1 MRKNTR
7 RNIRRQIKRA
17 VTATTAMAFVTVS
30 ATSPLIN
37 VPFITYAQENI
48 AVQSSVVVTNENEL
62 RQALNAGNK
71 DITIN
76 GSITIAE
83 ATDSTPFMIPEGV
96 TLTGSNSNSGLTL
109 RGALQLAGDNV
120 TFKDMQLHFIST
132 NALGSVIHREIFL
145 AGHSLTLD
153 NVDTFVEGGAGSGL
167 GGFGGTEK
175 ELLPTIYAGGYKN
188 TIVGQNAELTILNAI
203 DNTKIQDIYMSHEQD
218 DEKTSYNG
226 NVKMTFDAKTTVV
239 DTIYTENNT
248 KADIFVKGMA
258 NGVASC
264 KIQNIYGNENTT
276 LTLQKCSADMTIDN
290 VENIILDNEADLSL
304 LSGAIKNIEL
314 KNNSTLNITKY
325 SDSDFVE
332 ITGDFIGSNSTDE
345 SNLQENTYLVT
356 DNTKQLIIDG
366 DILGKTDVVIGNK
379 QFPKEFEEGYT
390 YITASGTSNKDNFV
404 AGKTGW
410 DLKYSTKDN
419 AEASWEAVKET
430 GTQPEP
436 EEMTVSRVEI
446 KSAPKKVYLKSIIQP
461 DDYESQ
467 TPDITLSFYINCY
480 DNKGNIIEYDDIADD
495 IIDNVIVIKTDYWE
509 SKDESDLQE
518 KNWGAPIRLETQE
531 NYENRYFLVANNQ
544 AVAGKYTFL
553 FIPNGY
559 ENELKTVSDIKDLK
573 DSILAEWT
581 IEFTDTEIVD
591 EKMETPNV
599 SIDYSNEILT
609 GFDTTG
615 KYTINGKNVSV
626 SQDGTVELDT
636 AYFGQTLNIVRK
648 AVEEHY
654 IDSDVQSIV
663 IPNRIQAP
671 QVEGTDASSTGEDDG
686 VINGVSTAM
695 EYKMV
700 SENNWHDCTSDTI
713 ENLAPAVY
721 QVRLKADNNNFAS
734 DITTVTISREEVKTF
749 HVVIENGTGTN
760 EYKVGDKV
768 TIVAKEALEG
778 MAFDKWVSNV
788 EFEYTDDTNA
798 SSSTAVFIM
807 PESDIEL
814 TATYKDISAPTG
826 QITISTNK
834 WNDFCNKITFGIFFK
849 ETQKINIT
857 AQDIGLG
864 IDKIYYYI
872 SEEPKSIEDIK
883 NLKDTEWTEYKEEFS
898 INPDKSCVVYAKITD
913 KGGNEKYL
921 SSDGLVFDATSP
933 AITGVK
939 NNEIYKESVEITV
952 IDDNLDYVE
961 IDGKIVGHENGSY
974 KVDYV
979 AGSHI
984 IKAVDKAGNM
994 TQLTIN
1000 MVKEEPTTQ
1009 PTQET
1014 TKETET
1020 TTKEPETTTKQTE
1033 TTTKE
1038 TESTTKQTESTTKQ
1052 TESTTKET
1060 ESTTKQT
1067 ETTTKQTETTTK
1079 ATQSTT
1085 KATQP
1090 TTKATESTTKAT
1102 QSTTKATESTTK
1114 QTEQTTKQTE
1124 STTKQTE
1131 STTKQTEST
1140 TKQTES
1146 TTKQTESTTKQ
1157 TESTTKATESTTKA
1171 TEPTTKATEST
1182 TKATEPTTKAT
1193 QPTTKATESTTKATQ
1208 PTTKA
1213 TESTTKATQQTTKAT
1228 ESTTKATQPT
1238 TKATEST
1245 TKATQPTTKATE
1257 STTKATQ
1264 PTTKATESTTKATQ
1278 PTTKATEST
1287 TKATEP
1293 ITETTVEPTQAE
1305 KLEISDDGN
1314 WYYTVDGVT
1323 DYNYNGLAENEYG
1336 WWKVA
1341 NGEIDFS
1348 YNGLADNKYGWWKIT
1363 NGTVDFNANGL
1374 ILDEATD
1381 TWWYFNEGAI
1391 DFNYTG
1397 LALNEHGW
1405 WKVSNGKVDLSFNG
1419 LELNEYGWWKV
1430 SNGII
1435 DLSYNGIS
1443 SNEYGTWK
1451 VTNGTVD
1458 LTANGLIFDSE
1469 TDKWW
1474 YFNGGAI
1481 DFNYTGLALNEYD
1494 WWKITNGT
1502 VDLSYTGLA
1511 LNEYGWWKVTNGV
1524 IDLSYNGI
1532 APNEY
1537 GTWKVTNGTVDFTAN
1552 GLIFD
1557 SETDKWWYFN
1567 GGAIDFSYTGLAL
1580 NEYNWWKISNGT
1592 IDFNYS
1598 GLADNQYGTWNVVNG
1613 QVVLE

>member
-1 MRKNTR
+1 MRKNTK

-17 VTATTAMAFVTVS
+17 VTATTTMAFITVS
-30 ATSPLIN
+30 ATSPLLN
-37 VPFITYAQENI
+37 VPFVTYAQENI
-48 AVQSSVVVTNENEL
+48 AVQNSVVVTSESEL

-71 DITIN
+71 NITIN

-83 ATDSTPFMIPEGV
+83 ATDATPFMIPEGV
-96 TLTGSNSNSGLTL
+96 NLTGSDSNSGLTL

-153 NVDTFVEGGAGSGL
+153 NVDTYVKGGAGAGL

-188 TIVGQNAELTILNAI
+188 TTVGQNAELTILNAI
-203 DNTKIQDIYMSHEQD
+203 ENTKVQDIYMSHEQD

-226 NVKMTFDAKTTVV
+226 NIKMTFDAKTTVV
-239 DTIYTENNT
+239 DTIHTENNS
-248 KADIFVKGMA
+248 KADILIKGVI
-258 NGVASC
+258 NSVASC

-276 LTLQKCSADMTIDN
+276 LTLQKCSADMSINN
-290 VENIILDNEADLSL
+290 VENIILGNEADLSL

-314 KNNSTLNITKY
+314 KNNSTLNITQY

-332 ITGDFIGSNSTDE
+332 ITGDFIVSNSTDE

-356 DNTKQLIIDG
+356 DNNKQLIIAG
-366 DILGKTDVVIGNK
+366 DVLGKTNVVIEEK
-379 QFPKEFEEGYT
+379 HPSKDFKEDYT
-390 YITASGTSNKDNFV
+390 YITVAGTSKEDNFV

-410 DLKYSTKDN
+410 DLKYSIKDN
-419 AEASWEAVKET
+419 GEASWEAVKET

-436 EEMTVSRVEI
+436 EETTVGRIEI
-446 KSAPKKVYLKSIIQP
+446 KSAPKKVYVKSIIQT

-467 TPDITLSFYINCY
+467 TPDITSSFYIDCY
-480 DNKGNIIEYDDIADD
+480 DNKGNIIEYDNIADD

-509 SKDESDLQE
+509 SKDKSDLDE
-518 KNWGAPIRLETQE
+518 KKWGAPIWLETQE
-531 NYENRYFLVANNQ
+531 NYENRYFLVANNE

-559 ENELKTVSDIKDLK
+559 DVGNIETVGDIKKLDG
-573 DSILAEWT
+573 ILAEWT

-591 EKMETPNV
+591 EKMETPNI

-615 KYTINGKNVSV
+615 KYTINDKDVFV
-626 SQDGTVELDT
+626 SQDGTVQLDT
-636 AYFGQTLNIVRK
+636 TYFGQTLNIVRK

-654 IDSDVQSIV
+654 IDSEAQSIV
-663 IPNRIQAP
+663 IPTRRQAP
-671 QVEGTDASSTGEDDG
+671 QVEGNDASSTGEDDG

-700 SENNWHDCTSDTI
+700 SETDWHDCTSDIITD
-713 ENLAPAVY
+713 LAPAVY

-734 DITTVTISREEVKTF
+734 DITTVTINREEVKTF
-749 HVVIENGTGTN
+749 HVVIGNGTGTN
-760 EYKVGDKV
+760 DYKVGDKV
-768 TIVAKEALEG
+768 TIVAKEALQG

-798 SSSTAVFIM
+798 NSSTAVFIM
-807 PESDIEL
+807 PQSDVEL

-857 AQDIGLG
+857 AEDIGLG
-864 IDKIYYYI
+864 VDKIYYYI
-872 SEEPKSIEDIK
+872 SQEPKSMEDIK
-883 NLKDTEWTEYKEEFS
+883 SLNDLEWTEYKEEFS
-898 INPDKSCVVYAKITD
+898 IKPDKSCVVYAKITD

-933 AITGVK
+933 TITGVK
-939 NNEIYKESVEITV
+939 NNESYKESVEITV
-952 IDDNLDYVE
+952 TDDNLDYLE
-961 IDGKIVGHENGSY
+961 IDGKIVGYENGNY
-974 KVDYV
+974 KVDYI

-1000 MVKEEPTTQ
+1000 MVKEEPTTEEVIIK
-1009 PTQET
+1009 PEET
-1014 TKETET
+1014 TTEEVTTKPEETTPEEVTTKPEET
-1020 TTKEPETTTKQTE
+1020 TTKEVTTKPEE

-1038 TESTTKQTESTTKQ
+1038 VTTKPAETTKP
-1052 TESTTKET
+1052 TEATTKVT
-1060 ESTTKQT
+1060 QATTKPTEATTKVTQATTKPTEAITKVTQATTKPTEATTKVTQAITKPTEATTKVTQAITKPTEATTKVTQATTKPTEATTKVTEATT
-1067 ETTTKQTETTTK
+1067 ETIQ
-1079 ATQSTT
+1079 
-1085 KATQP
+1085 
-1090 TTKATESTTKAT
+1090 
-1102 QSTTKATESTTK
+1102 
-1114 QTEQTTKQTE
+1114 
-1124 STTKQTE
+1124 
-1131 STTKQTEST
+1131 
-1140 TKQTES
+1140 
-1146 TTKQTESTTKQ
+1146 
-1157 TESTTKATESTTKA
+1157 
-1171 TEPTTKATEST
+1171 
-1182 TKATEPTTKAT
+1182 
-1193 QPTTKATESTTKATQ
+1193 
-1208 PTTKA
+1208 
-1213 TESTTKATQQTTKAT
+1213 
-1228 ESTTKATQPT
+1228 
-1238 TKATEST
+1238 
-1245 TKATQPTTKATE
+1245 
-1257 STTKATQ
+1257 
-1264 PTTKATESTTKATQ
+1264 
-1278 PTTKATEST
+1278 
-1287 TKATEP
+1287 
-1293 ITETTVEPTQAE
+1293 EPTQAE
-1305 KLEISDDGN
+1305 KLEISADGN

-1336 WWKVA
+1336 WWKVS

-1374 ILDEATD
+1374 ILDETTA
-1381 TWWYFNEGAI
+1381 TWWYFNGGAI

-1397 LALNEHGW
+1397 LAENEYGW
-1405 WKVSNGKVDLSFNG
+1405 WKVSNGKVDLSFDG
-1419 LELNEYGWWKV
+1419 LALNEYGWWKI
-1430 SNGII
+1430 SNGVI

-1451 VTNGTVD
+1451 VISGTVD
-1458 LTANGLIFDSE
+1458 LTANGLIFDDI

-1474 YFNGGAI
+1474 YFNQGAI
-1481 DFNYTGLALNEYD
+1481 DFNYTGLALNEYN
-1494 WWKITNGT
+1494 WWKISNGT
-1502 VDLSYTGLA
+1502 LDLSYTGLA

-1524 IDLSYNGI
+1524 IDLNYNGI
-1532 APNEY
+1532 ASNQY
-1537 GTWKVTNGTVDFTAN
+1537 GTWKVTSGTVDFTAN

-1557 SETDKWWYFN
+1557 SESDKWWYFN

-1598 GLADNQYGTWNVVNG
+1598 GLANNQYGTWNVVNG
-1613 QVVLE
+1613 QVVL

>member
-1 MRKNTR
+1 MRKNTK

-17 VTATTAMAFVTVS
+17 VTATTTMAFITVS
-30 ATSPLIN
+30 ATSPLLN
-37 VPFITYAQENI
+37 VPFVTYAQENI
-48 AVQSSVVVTNENEL
+48 AVQNSVVVTSESEL

-71 DITIN
+71 NITIN

-83 ATDSTPFMIPEGV
+83 ATDATPFMIPEGV
-96 TLTGSNSNSGLTL
+96 NLTGSDSNSGLTL

-153 NVDTFVEGGAGSGL
+153 NVDTYVKGGAGAGL

-188 TIVGQNAELTILNAI
+188 TTVGQNAELTILNAI
-203 DNTKIQDIYMSHEQD
+203 ENTKVQDIYMSHEQD

-226 NVKMTFDAKTTVV
+226 NIKMTFDAKTTVV
-239 DTIYTENNT
+239 DTIHTENNS
-248 KADIFVKGMA
+248 KADILIKGVI
-258 NGVASC
+258 NSVASC

-276 LTLQKCSADMTIDN
+276 LTLQKCSADMSINN
-290 VENIILDNEADLSL
+290 VENIILGNEADLSL

-314 KNNSTLNITKY
+314 KNNSTLNITQY

-332 ITGDFIGSNSTDE
+332 ITGDFIVSNSTDE

-356 DNTKQLIIDG
+356 DNNKQLIIAG
-366 DILGKTDVVIGNK
+366 DVLGKTNVVIEEK
-379 QFPKEFEEGYT
+379 HPSKDFKEDYT
-390 YITASGTSNKDNFV
+390 YITVAGTSKEDNFV

-410 DLKYSTKDN
+410 DLKYSIKDN
-419 AEASWEAVKET
+419 GEASWEAVKET

-436 EEMTVSRVEI
+436 EETTVGRIEI
-446 KSAPKKVYLKSIIQP
+446 KSAPKNVYVKSIIQT

-467 TPDITLSFYINCY
+467 TPDITSSFYIDCY
-480 DNKGNIIEYDDIADD
+480 DNKGNIIEYDNIADD

-509 SKDESDLQE
+509 SKDKSDLDE
-518 KNWGAPIRLETQE
+518 KKWGAPIWLETQE
-531 NYENRYFLVANNQ
+531 NYENRYFLVANNE

-559 ENELKTVSDIKDLK
+559 DVGNIETVGDIKKLDG
-573 DSILAEWT
+573 ILAEWT

-591 EKMETPNV
+591 EKMETPNI

-609 GFDTTG
+609 DFDTTG
-615 KYTINGKNVSV
+615 KYTINDKDVFV
-626 SQDGTVELDT
+626 SQDGTVQLDT
-636 AYFGQTLNIVRK
+636 TYFGQTLNIVRK

-654 IDSDVQSIV
+654 IDSEAQSIV
-663 IPNRIQAP
+663 IPTRRQAP
-671 QVEGTDASSTGEDDG
+671 QVEGNDASSTGEDDG

-700 SENNWHDCTSDTI
+700 SETDWHDCTSDIITD
-713 ENLAPAVY
+713 LAPAVY

-734 DITTVTISREEVKTF
+734 DITTVTINREEVKTF
-749 HVVIENGTGTN
+749 HVVIGNGTGTN
-760 EYKVGDKV
+760 DYKVGDKV
-768 TIVAKEALEG
+768 TIVAKEALQG

-798 SSSTAVFIM
+798 NSSTAVFIM
-807 PESDIEL
+807 PQSDVEL

-857 AQDIGLG
+857 AEDIGLG
-864 IDKIYYYI
+864 VDKIYYYI
-872 SEEPKSIEDIK
+872 SQEPKSMEDIK
-883 NLKDTEWTEYKEEFS
+883 SLNDLEWTEYKEEFS
-898 INPDKSCVVYAKITD
+898 IKPDKSCVVYAKITD

-933 AITGVK
+933 TITGVK
-939 NNEIYKESVEITV
+939 NNESYKESVEITI
-952 IDDNLDYVE
+952 IDDNLDYLE
-961 IDGKIVGHENGSY
+961 IDGKIVGYENGNY
-974 KVDYV
+974 KVDYI

-1000 MVKEEPTTQ
+1000 MVKEEPTTE
-1009 PTQET
+1009 PTTEEVITKPEET
-1014 TKETET
+1014 TTEEVTTKPEEPTPEEVTTKPEEPTPEEVTTKPEET
-1020 TTKEPETTTKQTE
+1020 TTKEVTTKPEE

-1038 TESTTKQTESTTKQ
+1038 VTTKPE
-1052 TESTTKET
+1052 
-1060 ESTTKQT
+1060 
-1067 ETTTKQTETTTK
+1067 ETTTKEVTTKPAETTKPTEATTKVTQAITKPTEATTKVTQVTTKPTEATTKVTQATTKPTEATTKVTEATTETI
-1079 ATQSTT
+1079 Q
-1085 KATQP
+1085 
-1090 TTKATESTTKAT
+1090 
-1102 QSTTKATESTTK
+1102 
-1114 QTEQTTKQTE
+1114 
-1124 STTKQTE
+1124 
-1131 STTKQTEST
+1131 
-1140 TKQTES
+1140 
-1146 TTKQTESTTKQ
+1146 
-1157 TESTTKATESTTKA
+1157 
-1171 TEPTTKATEST
+1171 
-1182 TKATEPTTKAT
+1182 
-1193 QPTTKATESTTKATQ
+1193 
-1208 PTTKA
+1208 
-1213 TESTTKATQQTTKAT
+1213 
-1228 ESTTKATQPT
+1228 
-1238 TKATEST
+1238 
-1245 TKATQPTTKATE
+1245 
-1257 STTKATQ
+1257 
-1264 PTTKATESTTKATQ
+1264 
-1278 PTTKATEST
+1278 
-1287 TKATEP
+1287 
-1293 ITETTVEPTQAE
+1293 EPTQAE
-1305 KLEISDDGN
+1305 KLEISADGN

-1336 WWKVA
+1336 WWKVS

-1374 ILDEATD
+1374 ILDETTA
-1381 TWWYFNEGAI
+1381 TWWYFNGGAI

-1397 LALNEHGW
+1397 LAENEYGW
-1405 WKVSNGKVDLSFNG
+1405 WKVSNGKVDLSFDG
-1419 LELNEYGWWKV
+1419 LALNEYGWWKI
-1430 SNGII
+1430 SNGVI

-1451 VTNGTVD
+1451 VISGTVD
-1458 LTANGLIFDSE
+1458 LTANGLIFDDI

-1474 YFNGGAI
+1474 YFNQGAI
-1481 DFNYTGLALNEYD
+1481 DFNYTGLALNEYN
-1494 WWKITNGT
+1494 WWKISNGT
-1502 VDLSYTGLA
+1502 LDLSYTGLA

-1524 IDLSYNGI
+1524 IDLNYNGI
-1532 APNEY
+1532 ASNQY
-1537 GTWKVTNGTVDFTAN
+1537 GTWKVTSGTVDFTAN

-1557 SETDKWWYFN
+1557 SESDKWWYFN

-1598 GLADNQYGTWNVVNG
+1598 GLANNQYGTWNVVNG
-1613 QVVLE
+1613 QVVL

>member
-1 MRKNTR
+1 MRKNTK

-17 VTATTAMAFVTVS
+17 VTATTTMAFITVS
-30 ATSPLIN
+30 ATSPLLN
-37 VPFITYAQENI
+37 VPFVTYAQENI
-48 AVQSSVVVTNENEL
+48 AVQNSVVVTSESEL

-71 DITIN
+71 NITIN

-83 ATDSTPFMIPEGV
+83 ATDATPFMIPEGV
-96 TLTGSNSNSGLTL
+96 NLTGSDSNSGLTL

-153 NVDTFVEGGAGSGL
+153 NVDTYVEGGAGAGL

-188 TIVGQNAELTILNAI
+188 TTVGQNAELTILNAI
-203 DNTKIQDIYMSHEQD
+203 ENTKVQDIYMSHEQD

-226 NVKMTFDAKTTVV
+226 NIKMTFDAKTTVV
-239 DTIYTENNT
+239 DTIHTENNS
-248 KADIFVKGMA
+248 KADILIKGVT
-258 NGVASC
+258 NSVSSC

-276 LTLQKCSADMTIDN
+276 LTLQKCSADMSINN
-290 VENIILDNEADLSL
+290 VENIILGNEADLSL

-314 KNNSTLNITKY
+314 KNNSTLNITQY

-332 ITGDFIGSNSTDE
+332 ITGDFIVSNSTDE

-356 DNTKQLIIDG
+356 DNNKQLIIAG
-366 DILGKTDVVIGNK
+366 DVLGKTNVVIEEK
-379 QFPKEFEEGYT
+379 HPSKDFKEDYT
-390 YITASGTSNKDNFV
+390 YITVAGTSKEDNFV

-410 DLKYSTKDN
+410 DLKYSIKDN
-419 AEASWEAVKET
+419 GEASWEAVKET

-436 EEMTVSRVEI
+436 EETTVGRIEI
-446 KSAPKKVYLKSIIQP
+446 KSAPKNVYVKSIIQT

-467 TPDITLSFYINCY
+467 TPDITSSFYIDCY
-480 DNKGNIIEYDDIADD
+480 DNKGNIIEYDNIADD

-509 SKDESDLQE
+509 SKDKSDLDE
-518 KNWGAPIRLETQE
+518 KKWGAPIWLETQE
-531 NYENRYFLVANNQ
+531 NYENRYFLVANNE

-559 ENELKTVSDIKDLK
+559 DVGNIETVGDIKKLDG
-573 DSILAEWT
+573 ILAEWT

-591 EKMETPNV
+591 EKMETPNI

-609 GFDTTG
+609 DFDTTG
-615 KYTINGKNVSV
+615 KYTINDKDVFV
-626 SQDGTVELDT
+626 SQDGTVQLDT
-636 AYFGQTLNIVRK
+636 TYFGQTLNIVRK

-654 IDSDVQSIV
+654 IDSEAQSIV
-663 IPNRIQAP
+663 IPTRRQAP
-671 QVEGTDASSTGEDDG
+671 QVEGNDASSTGEDDG

-700 SENNWHDCTSDTI
+700 SKTDWHDCTSDIITD
-713 ENLAPAVY
+713 LAPAVY

-734 DITTVTISREEVKTF
+734 DITTVTINREEVKTF
-749 HVVIENGTGTN
+749 HVVIGNGTGTN
-760 EYKVGDKV
+760 DYKVGDKV
-768 TIVAKEALEG
+768 TIVAKEALQG

-788 EFEYTDDTNA
+788 EIEYTDDTNA
-798 SSSTAVFIM
+798 NLSTAVFIM
-807 PESDIEL
+807 PESDVEL

-857 AQDIGLG
+857 AEDIGLG
-864 IDKIYYYI
+864 VDKIYYYI
-872 SEEPKSIEDIK
+872 SQEPKSMEDIK
-883 NLKDTEWTEYKEEFS
+883 SLNDLEWTEYKEEFS
-898 INPDKSCVVYAKITD
+898 IKPDKSCVVYAKITD

-933 AITGVK
+933 TITGVK
-939 NNEIYKESVEITV
+939 NNESYKESVEITV
-952 IDDNLDYVE
+952 TDDNLDYLE
-961 IDGKIVGHENGSY
+961 IDGKIVGYENGNY
-974 KVDYV
+974 KVDYI

-1000 MVKEEPTTQ
+1000 MVKEEPTTEEVITK
-1009 PTQET
+1009 PEET
-1014 TKETET
+1014 TTEEVTTKPEETTPEEVTTKPEET
-1020 TTKEPETTTKQTE
+1020 TTKEVTTKPEE

-1038 TESTTKQTESTTKQ
+1038 VTTKPE
-1052 TESTTKET
+1052 
-1060 ESTTKQT
+1060 
-1067 ETTTKQTETTTK
+1067 ETTTKEVTTKPAETTKPTEATTKVTQAITKPTEATTKVTQVTTKPTEATTKVTQATTKPTEATTKVTEATTETI
-1079 ATQSTT
+1079 Q
-1085 KATQP
+1085 
-1090 TTKATESTTKAT
+1090 
-1102 QSTTKATESTTK
+1102 
-1114 QTEQTTKQTE
+1114 
-1124 STTKQTE
+1124 
-1131 STTKQTEST
+1131 
-1140 TKQTES
+1140 
-1146 TTKQTESTTKQ
+1146 
-1157 TESTTKATESTTKA
+1157 
-1171 TEPTTKATEST
+1171 
-1182 TKATEPTTKAT
+1182 
-1193 QPTTKATESTTKATQ
+1193 
-1208 PTTKA
+1208 
-1213 TESTTKATQQTTKAT
+1213 
-1228 ESTTKATQPT
+1228 
-1238 TKATEST
+1238 
-1245 TKATQPTTKATE
+1245 
-1257 STTKATQ
+1257 
-1264 PTTKATESTTKATQ
+1264 
-1278 PTTKATEST
+1278 
-1287 TKATEP
+1287 
-1293 ITETTVEPTQAE
+1293 EPTQAE
-1305 KLEISDDGN
+1305 KLEISADGN

-1336 WWKVA
+1336 WWKVS

-1374 ILDEATD
+1374 ILDETTA
-1381 TWWYFNEGAI
+1381 TWWYFNGGAI

-1397 LALNEHGW
+1397 LAENEYGW
-1405 WKVSNGKVDLSFNG
+1405 WKVSNGKVDLSFDG
-1419 LELNEYGWWKV
+1419 LALNEYGWWKI
-1430 SNGII
+1430 SNGVI

-1451 VTNGTVD
+1451 VISGTVD
-1458 LTANGLIFDSE
+1458 LTANGLIFDDI

-1474 YFNGGAI
+1474 YFNQGAI
-1481 DFNYTGLALNEYD
+1481 DFNYTGLALNEYN
-1494 WWKITNGT
+1494 WWKISNGT
-1502 VDLSYTGLA
+1502 LDLSYTGLA

-1524 IDLSYNGI
+1524 IDLNYNGI
-1532 APNEY
+1532 ASNQY
-1537 GTWKVTNGTVDFTAN
+1537 GTWKVTSGTVDFTAN

-1557 SETDKWWYFN
+1557 SESDKWWYFN

-1598 GLADNQYGTWNVVNG
+1598 GLANNQYGTWNVVNG
-1613 QVVLE
+1613 QVVL

>member
-1 MRKNTR
+1 MRKNTK

-17 VTATTAMAFVTVS
+17 VTATTTMAFITVS
-30 ATSPLIN
+30 ATSPLLN
-37 VPFITYAQENI
+37 VPFVTYAQENI
-48 AVQSSVVVTNENEL
+48 AVQNSVVVTSESEL

-71 DITIN
+71 NITIN

-83 ATDSTPFMIPEGV
+83 ATDATPFMIPEGV
-96 TLTGSNSNSGLTL
+96 NLTGSDSNSGLTL

-153 NVDTFVEGGAGSGL
+153 NVDTYVEGGAGAGL

-188 TIVGQNAELTILNAI
+188 TTVGQNAELTILNAI
-203 DNTKIQDIYMSHEQD
+203 ENTKVQDIYMSHEQD

-226 NVKMTFDAKTTVV
+226 NIKMTFDAKTTVV
-239 DTIYTENNT
+239 DTIHTENNS
-248 KADIFVKGMA
+248 KADILIKGVT
-258 NGVASC
+258 NSVSSC

-276 LTLQKCSADMTIDN
+276 LTLQKCSADMSINN
-290 VENIILDNEADLSL
+290 VENIILGNEADLSL

-314 KNNSTLNITKY
+314 KNNSTLNITQY

-332 ITGDFIGSNSTDE
+332 ITGDFIVSNSTDE

-356 DNTKQLIIDG
+356 DNNKQLIIAG
-366 DILGKTDVVIGNK
+366 DVLGKTNVVIEEK
-379 QFPKEFEEGYT
+379 HPSKDFKEDYT
-390 YITASGTSNKDNFV
+390 YITVAGTSKEDNFV

-410 DLKYSTKDN
+410 DLKYSIKDN
-419 AEASWEAVKET
+419 GEASWEAVKET

-436 EEMTVSRVEI
+436 EETTVGRIEI
-446 KSAPKKVYLKSIIQP
+446 KSAPKNVYVKSIIQT

-467 TPDITLSFYINCY
+467 TPDITSSFYIDCY
-480 DNKGNIIEYDDIADD
+480 DNKGNIIEYDNIADD

-509 SKDESDLQE
+509 SKDKSDLDE
-518 KNWGAPIRLETQE
+518 KKWGAPIWLETQE
-531 NYENRYFLVANNQ
+531 NYENRYFLVANNE

-559 ENELKTVSDIKDLK
+559 DVGNIETVGDIKKLDG
-573 DSILAEWT
+573 ILAEWT

-591 EKMETPNV
+591 EKMETPNI

-609 GFDTTG
+609 DFDTTG
-615 KYTINGKNVSV
+615 KYTINDKDVFV
-626 SQDGTVELDT
+626 SQDGTVQLDT
-636 AYFGQTLNIVRK
+636 TYFGQTLNIVRK

-654 IDSDVQSIV
+654 IDSEAQSIV
-663 IPNRIQAP
+663 IPTRRQAP
-671 QVEGTDASSTGEDDG
+671 QVEGNDASSTGEDDG

-700 SENNWHDCTSDTI
+700 SKTDWHDCTSDIITD
-713 ENLAPAVY
+713 LAPAVY

-734 DITTVTISREEVKTF
+734 DITTVTINREEVKTF
-749 HVVIENGTGTN
+749 HVVIGNGTGTN
-760 EYKVGDKV
+760 DYKVGDKV
-768 TIVAKEALEG
+768 TIVAKEALQG

-788 EFEYTDDTNA
+788 EIEYTDDTNA
-798 SSSTAVFIM
+798 NLSTAVFIM
-807 PESDIEL
+807 PESDVEL

-857 AQDIGLG
+857 AEDIGLG
-864 IDKIYYYI
+864 VDKIYYYI
-872 SEEPKSIEDIK
+872 SQEPKSMEDIK
-883 NLKDTEWTEYKEEFS
+883 SLNDLEWTEYKEEFS
-898 INPDKSCVVYAKITD
+898 IKPDKSCVVYAKITD

-933 AITGVK
+933 TITGVK
-939 NNEIYKESVEITV
+939 NNESYKESVEITV
-952 IDDNLDYVE
+952 TDDNLDYLE
-961 IDGKIVGHENGSY
+961 IDGKIVGYENGNY
-974 KVDYV
+974 KVDYI

-1000 MVKEEPTTQ
+1000 MVKEEPTTEEVITK
-1009 PTQET
+1009 PEET
-1014 TKETET
+1014 TTEEVTTKPEETTPEEVTTKPEET
-1020 TTKEPETTTKQTE
+1020 TTKEVTTKPEE

-1038 TESTTKQTESTTKQ
+1038 VTTKPAETTKP
-1052 TESTTKET
+1052 TEATTKVT
-1060 ESTTKQT
+1060 QATTKPTEATTKVTQATTKPTEAITKVTQATTKPTEATTKVTQAITKPTEATTKVTQATTKPTEATTKVTEATT
-1067 ETTTKQTETTTK
+1067 ETIQ
-1079 ATQSTT
+1079 
-1085 KATQP
+1085 
-1090 TTKATESTTKAT
+1090 
-1102 QSTTKATESTTK
+1102 
-1114 QTEQTTKQTE
+1114 
-1124 STTKQTE
+1124 
-1131 STTKQTEST
+1131 
-1140 TKQTES
+1140 
-1146 TTKQTESTTKQ
+1146 
-1157 TESTTKATESTTKA
+1157 
-1171 TEPTTKATEST
+1171 
-1182 TKATEPTTKAT
+1182 
-1193 QPTTKATESTTKATQ
+1193 
-1208 PTTKA
+1208 
-1213 TESTTKATQQTTKAT
+1213 
-1228 ESTTKATQPT
+1228 
-1238 TKATEST
+1238 
-1245 TKATQPTTKATE
+1245 
-1257 STTKATQ
+1257 
-1264 PTTKATESTTKATQ
+1264 
-1278 PTTKATEST
+1278 
-1287 TKATEP
+1287 
-1293 ITETTVEPTQAE
+1293 EPTQAE
-1305 KLEISDDGN
+1305 KLEISADGN

-1336 WWKVA
+1336 WWKVS

-1374 ILDEATD
+1374 ILDETTA
-1381 TWWYFNEGAI
+1381 TWWYFNGGAI

-1397 LALNEHGW
+1397 LAENEYGW
-1405 WKVSNGKVDLSFNG
+1405 WKVSNGKVDLSFDG
-1419 LELNEYGWWKV
+1419 LALNEYGWWKI
-1430 SNGII
+1430 SNGVI

-1451 VTNGTVD
+1451 VISGTVD
-1458 LTANGLIFDSE
+1458 LTANGLIFDDI

-1474 YFNGGAI
+1474 YFNQGAI
-1481 DFNYTGLALNEYD
+1481 DFNYTGLALNEYN
-1494 WWKITNGT
+1494 WWKISNGT
-1502 VDLSYTGLA
+1502 LDLSYTGLA

-1524 IDLSYNGI
+1524 IDLNYNGI
-1532 APNEY
+1532 ASNQY
-1537 GTWKVTNGTVDFTAN
+1537 GTWKVTSGTVDFTAN

-1557 SETDKWWYFN
+1557 SESDKWWYFN

-1598 GLADNQYGTWNVVNG
+1598 GLANNQYGTWNVVNG
-1613 QVVLE
+1613 QVVL

>member
-1 MRKNTR
+1 MRKNTK

-17 VTATTAMAFVTVS
+17 VTATTTMAFITVS
-30 ATSPLIN
+30 ATSPLLN
-37 VPFITYAQENI
+37 VPFVTYAQENI
-48 AVQSSVVVTNENEL
+48 AVQNSVVVTSESEL

-71 DITIN
+71 NITIN

-83 ATDSTPFMIPEGV
+83 ATDATPFMIPEGV
-96 TLTGSNSNSGLTL
+96 NLTGSDSNSGLTL

-153 NVDTFVEGGAGSGL
+153 NVDTYVKGGAGAGL

-188 TIVGQNAELTILNAI
+188 TTVGQNAELTILNAI
-203 DNTKIQDIYMSHEQD
+203 ENTKVQDIYMSHEQD

-226 NVKMTFDAKTTVV
+226 NIKMTFDAKTTVV
-239 DTIYTENNT
+239 DTIHTENNS
-248 KADIFVKGMA
+248 KADILIKGVT
-258 NGVASC
+258 NSVSSC

-276 LTLQKCSADMTIDN
+276 LTLQKCFADMSINN
-290 VENIILDNEADLSL
+290 VENIILGNEADLSL

-314 KNNSTLNITKY
+314 KNNSTLNITQY

-332 ITGDFIGSNSTDE
+332 ITGDFIVSNSTDE

-356 DNTKQLIIDG
+356 DNNKQLIIAG
-366 DILGKTDVVIGNK
+366 DVLGKTNVVIEEK
-379 QFPKEFEEGYT
+379 HTSKDFKEDYT
-390 YITASGTSNKDNFV
+390 YITVAGTSKEDNFV

-410 DLKYSTKDN
+410 DLKYSIKDN
-419 AEASWEAVKET
+419 GEASWEAVKET

-436 EEMTVSRVEI
+436 EETTVGRIEI
-446 KSAPKKVYLKSIIQP
+446 KSAPKKVYVKSIIQT

-467 TPDITLSFYINCY
+467 TPDITSSFYIDCY
-480 DNKGNIIEYDDIADD
+480 DNKGNIIEYDNIADD

-509 SKDESDLQE
+509 SKDKSDLDE
-518 KNWGAPIRLETQE
+518 KKWGAPIWLETQE
-531 NYENRYFLVANNQ
+531 NYENRYFLVANNE

-559 ENELKTVSDIKDLK
+559 DVGNIETVGDIKKLDG
-573 DSILAEWT
+573 ILAEWT

-615 KYTINGKNVSV
+615 KYTINDKDVFV
-626 SQDGTVELDT
+626 SQDGTVQLDKT
-636 AYFGQTLNIVRK
+636 YFGQTLNIVRK

-654 IDSDVQSIV
+654 IDSEAQSIV
-663 IPNRIQAP
+663 IPTRRQAP
-671 QVEGTDASSTGEDDG
+671 QVEGNDASSTGEDDG
-686 VINGVSTAM
+686 VIKGVSTAM

-700 SENNWHDCTSDTI
+700 SETDWHDCTSDIITD
-713 ENLAPAVY
+713 LAPAVY

-734 DITTVTISREEVKTF
+734 DITTVAINREEVKTF
-749 HVVIENGTGTN
+749 HVVIGNGTGTN
-760 EYKVGDKV
+760 DYKVGDKV
-768 TIVAKEALEG
+768 TIVAKEALQG

-798 SSSTAVFIM
+798 NSSTAVFIM
-807 PESDIEL
+807 PQSDVEL

-857 AQDIGLG
+857 AEDIGLG
-864 IDKIYYYI
+864 VDKIYYYI
-872 SEEPKSIEDIK
+872 SQEPKSMEDIK
-883 NLKDTEWTEYKEEFS
+883 SLNDLEWTEYKEEFS
-898 INPDKSCVVYAKITD
+898 IKPDKSCVVYAKITD

-933 AITGVK
+933 TITGVK
-939 NNEIYKESVEITV
+939 NNESYKESVEITI
-952 IDDNLDYVE
+952 IDDNLDYLE
-961 IDGKIVGHENGSY
+961 IDGKIVGYENGKY
-974 KVDYV
+974 KVDYI

-1000 MVKEEPTTQ
+1000 MVKEEPTTEEVITK
-1009 PTQET
+1009 PEET
-1014 TKETET
+1014 TTEEVTTKPEETTPEEVTTKPEETTTEEVTTKPEET
-1020 TTKEPETTTKQTE
+1020 TTKEVTTKPEETTKPAETTKPTEATTKVTQAITKPTEATTKVTQVTTKPTEATTKVTEATTE
-1033 TTTKE
+1033 TI
-1038 TESTTKQTESTTKQ
+1038 Q
-1052 TESTTKET
+1052 
-1060 ESTTKQT
+1060 
-1067 ETTTKQTETTTK
+1067 
-1079 ATQSTT
+1079 
-1085 KATQP
+1085 
-1090 TTKATESTTKAT
+1090 
-1102 QSTTKATESTTK
+1102 
-1114 QTEQTTKQTE
+1114 
-1124 STTKQTE
+1124 
-1131 STTKQTEST
+1131 
-1140 TKQTES
+1140 
-1146 TTKQTESTTKQ
+1146 
-1157 TESTTKATESTTKA
+1157 
-1171 TEPTTKATEST
+1171 
-1182 TKATEPTTKAT
+1182 
-1193 QPTTKATESTTKATQ
+1193 
-1208 PTTKA
+1208 
-1213 TESTTKATQQTTKAT
+1213 
-1228 ESTTKATQPT
+1228 
-1238 TKATEST
+1238 
-1245 TKATQPTTKATE
+1245 
-1257 STTKATQ
+1257 
-1264 PTTKATESTTKATQ
+1264 
-1278 PTTKATEST
+1278 
-1287 TKATEP
+1287 
-1293 ITETTVEPTQAE
+1293 EPTQAE
-1305 KLEISDDGN
+1305 KLEISADGN

-1336 WWKVA
+1336 WWKVS

-1374 ILDEATD
+1374 ILDETTA
-1381 TWWYFNEGAI
+1381 TWWYFNGGAI

-1397 LALNEHGW
+1397 LAENEYGW
-1405 WKVSNGKVDLSFNG
+1405 WKVSNGKVDLSFDG
-1419 LELNEYGWWKV
+1419 LALNEYGWWKI
-1430 SNGII
+1430 SNGVI

-1451 VTNGTVD
+1451 VISGTVD
-1458 LTANGLIFDSE
+1458 LTANGLIFDDI

-1474 YFNGGAI
+1474 YFNQGAI
-1481 DFNYTGLALNEYD
+1481 DFNYTGLALNEYN
-1494 WWKITNGT
+1494 WWKISNGT
-1502 VDLSYTGLA
+1502 LDLSYTGLA

-1524 IDLSYNGI
+1524 IDLNYNGI
-1532 APNEY
+1532 ASNQY
-1537 GTWKVTNGTVDFTAN
+1537 GTWKVTSGTVDFTAN

-1557 SETDKWWYFN
+1557 SESDKWWYFN

-1598 GLADNQYGTWNVVNG
+1598 GLANNQYGTWNVVNG
-1613 QVVLE
+1613 QVVL

>member
-1 MRKNTR
+1 MRKNTK

-17 VTATTAMAFVTVS
+17 VTATTTMAFITVS
-30 ATSPLIN
+30 ATSPLLN
-37 VPFITYAQENI
+37 VPFVTYAQENI
-48 AVQSSVVVTNENEL
+48 AVQNSVVVTSESEL

-71 DITIN
+71 NITIN

-83 ATDSTPFMIPEGV
+83 ATDATPFMIPEGV
-96 TLTGSNSNSGLTL
+96 NLTGSDSNSGLTL

-153 NVDTFVEGGAGSGL
+153 NVDTYVKGGAGAGL

-188 TIVGQNAELTILNAI
+188 TTVGQNAELTILNAI
-203 DNTKIQDIYMSHEQD
+203 ENTKVQDIYMSHEQD

-226 NVKMTFDAKTTVV
+226 NIKMTFDAKTTVV
-239 DTIYTENNT
+239 DTIHTENNS
-248 KADIFVKGMA
+248 KADILIKGVI
-258 NGVASC
+258 NSVASC

-276 LTLQKCSADMTIDN
+276 LTLQKCSADMSINN
-290 VENIILDNEADLSL
+290 VENIILGNEADLSL

-314 KNNSTLNITKY
+314 KNNSTLNITQY

-332 ITGDFIGSNSTDE
+332 ITGDFIVSNSTDE

-356 DNTKQLIIDG
+356 DNNKQLIIAG
-366 DILGKTDVVIGNK
+366 DVLGKTNVVIEEK
-379 QFPKEFEEGYT
+379 HPSKDFKEDYT
-390 YITASGTSNKDNFV
+390 YITVAGTSKEDNFV

-410 DLKYSTKDN
+410 DLKYSIKDN
-419 AEASWEAVKET
+419 GEASWEAVKET

-436 EEMTVSRVEI
+436 EETTVGRIEI
-446 KSAPKKVYLKSIIQP
+446 KSAPKKVYVKSIIQT

-467 TPDITLSFYINCY
+467 TPDITSSFYIDCY
-480 DNKGNIIEYDDIADD
+480 DNKGNIIEYDNIADD

-509 SKDESDLQE
+509 SKDKSDLDE
-518 KNWGAPIRLETQE
+518 KKWGAPIWLETQE
-531 NYENRYFLVANNQ
+531 NYENRYFLVANNE

-559 ENELKTVSDIKDLK
+559 DVGNIETVGDIKKLDG
-573 DSILAEWT
+573 ILAEWT

-591 EKMETPNV
+591 EKMETPNI

-615 KYTINGKNVSV
+615 KYTINDKDVFV
-626 SQDGTVELDT
+626 SQDGTVQLDT
-636 AYFGQTLNIVRK
+636 TYFGQTLNIVRK

-654 IDSDVQSIV
+654 IDSEAQSIV
-663 IPNRIQAP
+663 IPTRRQAP
-671 QVEGTDASSTGEDDG
+671 QVEGNDASSTGEDDG

-700 SENNWHDCTSDTI
+700 SETDWHDCTSDIITD
-713 ENLAPAVY
+713 LAPAVY

-734 DITTVTISREEVKTF
+734 DITTVTINREEVKTF
-749 HVVIENGTGTN
+749 HVVIGNGTGTN
-760 EYKVGDKV
+760 DYKVGDKV
-768 TIVAKEALEG
+768 TIVAKEALQG

-798 SSSTAVFIM
+798 NSSTAVFIM
-807 PESDIEL
+807 PQSDVEL

-857 AQDIGLG
+857 AEDIGLG
-864 IDKIYYYI
+864 VDKIYYYI
-872 SEEPKSIEDIK
+872 SQEPKSMEDIK
-883 NLKDTEWTEYKEEFS
+883 SLNDLEWTEYKEEFS
-898 INPDKSCVVYAKITD
+898 IKPDKSCVVYAKITD

-933 AITGVK
+933 TITGVK
-939 NNEIYKESVEITV
+939 NNESYKESVEITV
-952 IDDNLDYVE
+952 TDDNLDYLE
-961 IDGKIVGHENGSY
+961 IDGKIVGYENGNY
-974 KVDYV
+974 KVDYI

-1000 MVKEEPTTQ
+1000 MVKEEPTTEEVIIK
-1009 PTQET
+1009 PEET
-1014 TKETET
+1014 TTEEVTTKPEETTPEEVTTKPEET
-1020 TTKEPETTTKQTE
+1020 TTKEVTTKPEETTTKEVTTKPEETTTKEVTTKPAETTKPTEATTKVTQATTKPTEATTKVTQATTKQTE
-1033 TTTKE
+1033 ATTKVTQAITKP
-1038 TESTTKQTESTTKQ
+1038 TEATTKVTQVTTKP
-1052 TESTTKET
+1052 TEATTKVT
-1060 ESTTKQT
+1060 QATTKPTEATTKVTEATT
-1067 ETTTKQTETTTK
+1067 ETIQ
-1079 ATQSTT
+1079 
-1085 KATQP
+1085 
-1090 TTKATESTTKAT
+1090 
-1102 QSTTKATESTTK
+1102 
-1114 QTEQTTKQTE
+1114 
-1124 STTKQTE
+1124 
-1131 STTKQTEST
+1131 
-1140 TKQTES
+1140 
-1146 TTKQTESTTKQ
+1146 
-1157 TESTTKATESTTKA
+1157 
-1171 TEPTTKATEST
+1171 
-1182 TKATEPTTKAT
+1182 
-1193 QPTTKATESTTKATQ
+1193 
-1208 PTTKA
+1208 
-1213 TESTTKATQQTTKAT
+1213 
-1228 ESTTKATQPT
+1228 
-1238 TKATEST
+1238 
-1245 TKATQPTTKATE
+1245 
-1257 STTKATQ
+1257 
-1264 PTTKATESTTKATQ
+1264 
-1278 PTTKATEST
+1278 
-1287 TKATEP
+1287 
-1293 ITETTVEPTQAE
+1293 EPTQAE
-1305 KLEISDDGN
+1305 KLEISADGN

-1336 WWKVA
+1336 WWKVS

-1374 ILDEATD
+1374 ILDETTA
-1381 TWWYFNEGAI
+1381 TWWYFNGGAI

-1397 LALNEHGW
+1397 LAENEYGW
-1405 WKVSNGKVDLSFNG
+1405 WKVSNGKVDLSFDG
-1419 LELNEYGWWKV
+1419 LALNEYGWWKI
-1430 SNGII
+1430 SNGVI

-1451 VTNGTVD
+1451 VISGTVD
-1458 LTANGLIFDSE
+1458 LTANGLIFDDI

-1474 YFNGGAI
+1474 YFNQGAI
-1481 DFNYTGLALNEYD
+1481 DFNYTGLALNEYN
-1494 WWKITNGT
+1494 WWKISNGT
-1502 VDLSYTGLA
+1502 LDLSYTGLA

-1524 IDLSYNGI
+1524 IDLNYNGI
-1532 APNEY
+1532 ASNQY
-1537 GTWKVTNGTVDFTAN
+1537 GTWKVTSGTVDFTAN

-1557 SETDKWWYFN
+1557 SESDKWWYFN

-1598 GLADNQYGTWNVVNG
+1598 GLANNQYGTWNVVNG
-1613 QVVLE
+1613 QVVL

>member
-1 MRKNTR
+1 MRKNTK

-17 VTATTAMAFVTVS
+17 VTATTTMAFITVS
-30 ATSPLIN
+30 ATSPLLN
-37 VPFITYAQENI
+37 VPFVTYAQENI
-48 AVQSSVVVTNENEL
+48 AVQNSVVVTSESEL

-71 DITIN
+71 NITIN

-83 ATDSTPFMIPEGV
+83 ATDATPFMIPEGV
-96 TLTGSNSNSGLTL
+96 NLTGSDSNSGLTL

-153 NVDTFVEGGAGSGL
+153 NVDTYVKGGAGAGL

-188 TIVGQNAELTILNAI
+188 TTVGQNAELTILNAI
-203 DNTKIQDIYMSHEQD
+203 ENTKVQDIYMSHEQD

-226 NVKMTFDAKTTVV
+226 NIKMTFDAKTTVV
-239 DTIYTENNT
+239 DTIHTENNS
-248 KADIFVKGMA
+248 KADILIKGVI
-258 NGVASC
+258 NSVASC

-276 LTLQKCSADMTIDN
+276 LTLQKCSADMSINN
-290 VENIILDNEADLSL
+290 VENIILGNEADLSL

-314 KNNSTLNITKY
+314 KNNSTLNITQY

-332 ITGDFIGSNSTDE
+332 ITGDFIVSNSTDE

-356 DNTKQLIIDG
+356 DNNKQLIIAG
-366 DILGKTDVVIGNK
+366 DVLGKTNVVIEEK
-379 QFPKEFEEGYT
+379 HPSKDFKEDYT
-390 YITASGTSNKDNFV
+390 YITVAGTSKEDNFV

-410 DLKYSTKDN
+410 DLKYSIKDN
-419 AEASWEAVKET
+419 GEASWEAVKET

-436 EEMTVSRVEI
+436 EETTVGRIEI
-446 KSAPKKVYLKSIIQP
+446 KSAPKKVYVKSIIQT

-467 TPDITLSFYINCY
+467 TPDITSSFYIDCY
-480 DNKGNIIEYDDIADD
+480 DNKGNIIEYDNIADD
-495 IIDNVIVIKTDYWE
+495 IIDNVIVIKTDYLE
-509 SKDESDLQE
+509 SKDKSDLDE
-518 KNWGAPIRLETQE
+518 KKWGAPIWLETQE
-531 NYENRYFLVANNQ
+531 NYENRYFLVANNE

-559 ENELKTVSDIKDLK
+559 DVGNIETVGDIKKLDG
-573 DSILAEWT
+573 ILAEWT

-591 EKMETPNV
+591 EKMETPNI

-615 KYTINGKNVSV
+615 KYTINDKDVFV
-626 SQDGTVELDT
+626 SQDGTVQLDT
-636 AYFGQTLNIVRK
+636 TYFGQTLNIVRK

-654 IDSDVQSIV
+654 IDSEAQSIV
-663 IPNRIQAP
+663 IPTRRQAP
-671 QVEGTDASSTGEDDG
+671 QVEGNDASSTGEDDG
-686 VINGVSTAM
+686 VIKGVSTAM

-700 SENNWHDCTSDTI
+700 SETDWHDCTSDIITD
-713 ENLAPAVY
+713 LAPAVY

-734 DITTVTISREEVKTF
+734 DITTVTINREEVKTF
-749 HVVIENGTGTN
+749 HVVIGNGTGTN
-760 EYKVGDKV
+760 DYKVGDKV
-768 TIVAKEALEG
+768 TIVAKEALQG

-798 SSSTAVFIM
+798 NSSTAVFIM
-807 PESDIEL
+807 PQSDVEL

-857 AQDIGLG
+857 AEDIGLG
-864 IDKIYYYI
+864 VDKIYYYI
-872 SEEPKSIEDIK
+872 SQEPKSMEDIK
-883 NLKDTEWTEYKEEFS
+883 SLNDLEWTEYKEEFS
-898 INPDKSCVVYAKITD
+898 IKPDKSCVVYAKITD

-933 AITGVK
+933 TITGVK
-939 NNEIYKESVEITV
+939 NNESYKESVEITV
-952 IDDNLDYVE
+952 TDDNLDYLE
-961 IDGKIVGHENGSY
+961 IDGKIVGYENGNY
-974 KVDYV
+974 KVDYI

-1000 MVKEEPTTQ
+1000 MVKEEPTTEEVITK
-1009 PTQET
+1009 PEET
-1014 TKETET
+1014 TTEEVTTKPEETTPEEVTTKPEET
-1020 TTKEPETTTKQTE
+1020 TTKEVTTKPEE

-1038 TESTTKQTESTTKQ
+1038 VTTKPE
-1052 TESTTKET
+1052 
-1060 ESTTKQT
+1060 
-1067 ETTTKQTETTTK
+1067 ETTTKEVTTKPAETTKPTEATTKVTQAITKPTEATTKVTQVTTKPTEATTKVTQATTKPTEATTKVTEATTETI
-1079 ATQSTT
+1079 Q
-1085 KATQP
+1085 
-1090 TTKATESTTKAT
+1090 
-1102 QSTTKATESTTK
+1102 
-1114 QTEQTTKQTE
+1114 
-1124 STTKQTE
+1124 
-1131 STTKQTEST
+1131 
-1140 TKQTES
+1140 
-1146 TTKQTESTTKQ
+1146 
-1157 TESTTKATESTTKA
+1157 
-1171 TEPTTKATEST
+1171 
-1182 TKATEPTTKAT
+1182 
-1193 QPTTKATESTTKATQ
+1193 
-1208 PTTKA
+1208 
-1213 TESTTKATQQTTKAT
+1213 
-1228 ESTTKATQPT
+1228 
-1238 TKATEST
+1238 
-1245 TKATQPTTKATE
+1245 
-1257 STTKATQ
+1257 
-1264 PTTKATESTTKATQ
+1264 
-1278 PTTKATEST
+1278 
-1287 TKATEP
+1287 
-1293 ITETTVEPTQAE
+1293 EPTQAE
-1305 KLEISDDGN
+1305 KLEILADGN

-1336 WWKVA
+1336 WWKVS

-1374 ILDEATD
+1374 ILDETTA
-1381 TWWYFNEGAI
+1381 TWWYFNGGAI

-1397 LALNEHGW
+1397 LAENEYGW
-1405 WKVSNGKVDLSFNG
+1405 WKVSNGKVDLSFDG
-1419 LELNEYGWWKV
+1419 LALNEYGWWKI
-1430 SNGII
+1430 SNGVI

-1451 VTNGTVD
+1451 VISGTVD
-1458 LTANGLIFDSE
+1458 LTANGLIFDDI

-1474 YFNGGAI
+1474 YFNQGAI
-1481 DFNYTGLALNEYD
+1481 DFNYTGLALNEYN
-1494 WWKITNGT
+1494 WWKISNGT
-1502 VDLSYTGLA
+1502 LDLSYTGLA

-1524 IDLSYNGI
+1524 IDLNYNGI
-1532 APNEY
+1532 ASNQY
-1537 GTWKVTNGTVDFTAN
+1537 GTWKVTSGTVDFTAN

-1557 SETDKWWYFN
+1557 SESDKWWYFN

-1598 GLADNQYGTWNVVNG
+1598 GLANNQYGTWNVVNG
-1613 QVVLE
+1613 QVVL

>member
-1 MRKNTR
+1 MRKNTK

-17 VTATTAMAFVTVS
+17 VTATTTMAFITVS
-30 ATSPLIN
+30 ATSPLLN
-37 VPFITYAQENI
+37 VPFVTYAQENI
-48 AVQSSVVVTNENEL
+48 AVQNSVVVTSESEL

-71 DITIN
+71 NITIN

-83 ATDSTPFMIPEGV
+83 ATDATPFMIPEGV
-96 TLTGSNSNSGLTL
+96 NLTGSDSNSGLTL

-153 NVDTFVEGGAGSGL
+153 NVDTYVKGGAGAGL

-188 TIVGQNAELTILNAI
+188 TTVGQNAELTILNAI
-203 DNTKIQDIYMSHEQD
+203 ENTKVQDIYMSHEQD

-226 NVKMTFDAKTTVV
+226 NIKMTFDAKTTVV
-239 DTIYTENNT
+239 DTIHTENNS
-248 KADIFVKGMA
+248 KADILIKGVT
-258 NGVASC
+258 NSVSSC

-276 LTLQKCSADMTIDN
+276 LTLQKCFADMSINN
-290 VENIILDNEADLSL
+290 VENIILGNEADLSL

-314 KNNSTLNITKY
+314 KNNSTLNITQY

-332 ITGDFIGSNSTDE
+332 ITGDFIVSNSTDE

-356 DNTKQLIIDG
+356 DNNKQLIIAG
-366 DILGKTDVVIGNK
+366 DVLGKTNVVIEEK
-379 QFPKEFEEGYT
+379 HTSKDFKEDYT
-390 YITASGTSNKDNFV
+390 YITVAGTSKEDNFV

-410 DLKYSTKDN
+410 DLKYSIKDN
-419 AEASWEAVKET
+419 GEASWEAVKET

-436 EEMTVSRVEI
+436 EETTVGRIEI
-446 KSAPKKVYLKSIIQP
+446 KSAPKKVYVKSIIQT

-467 TPDITLSFYINCY
+467 TPDITSSFYIDCY
-480 DNKGNIIEYDDIADD
+480 DNKGNIIEYDNIADD

-509 SKDESDLQE
+509 SKDKSDLDE
-518 KNWGAPIRLETQE
+518 KKWGAPIWLETQE
-531 NYENRYFLVANNQ
+531 NYENRYFLVANNE

-559 ENELKTVSDIKDLK
+559 DVGNIETVGDIKKLDG
-573 DSILAEWT
+573 ILAEWT

-615 KYTINGKNVSV
+615 KYTINDKDVFV
-626 SQDGTVELDT
+626 SQDGTVQLDKT
-636 AYFGQTLNIVRK
+636 YFGQTLNIVRK

-654 IDSDVQSIV
+654 IDSEAQSIV
-663 IPNRIQAP
+663 IPTRRQAP
-671 QVEGTDASSTGEDDG
+671 QVEGNDASSTGEDDG
-686 VINGVSTAM
+686 VIKGVSTAM

-700 SENNWHDCTSDTI
+700 SETDWHDCTSDIITD
-713 ENLAPAVY
+713 LAPAVY

-734 DITTVTISREEVKTF
+734 DITTVAINREEVKTF
-749 HVVIENGTGTN
+749 HVVIGNGTGTN
-760 EYKVGDKV
+760 DYKVGDKV
-768 TIVAKEALEG
+768 TIVAKEALQG

-798 SSSTAVFIM
+798 NSSTAVFIM
-807 PESDIEL
+807 PQSDVEL

-857 AQDIGLG
+857 AEDIGLG
-864 IDKIYYYI
+864 VDKIYYYI
-872 SEEPKSIEDIK
+872 SQEPKSMEDIK
-883 NLKDTEWTEYKEEFS
+883 SLNDLEWTEYKEEFS
-898 INPDKSCVVYAKITD
+898 IKPDKSCVVYAKITD

-933 AITGVK
+933 TITGVK
-939 NNEIYKESVEITV
+939 NNESYKESVEITI
-952 IDDNLDYVE
+952 IDDNLDYLE
-961 IDGKIVGHENGSY
+961 IDGKIVGYENGKY
-974 KVDYV
+974 KVDYI

-1000 MVKEEPTTQ
+1000 MVKEEPTTEEVITK
-1009 PTQET
+1009 PEETTTEEVTTKPEETTTEEVTTKPEET
-1014 TKETET
+1014 TKPAETTKPTEATTKVTQATTKPTEATTKVTQAITKPTEATTKVTQVTTKPTEATTKVTQATTKPTEAIIKVTQAITKPTEATTKVTQVTTKPTEATTKVTEATTET
-1020 TTKEPETTTKQTE
+1020 IQ
-1033 TTTKE
+1033 
-1038 TESTTKQTESTTKQ
+1038 
-1052 TESTTKET
+1052 
-1060 ESTTKQT
+1060 
-1067 ETTTKQTETTTK
+1067 
-1079 ATQSTT
+1079 
-1085 KATQP
+1085 
-1090 TTKATESTTKAT
+1090 
-1102 QSTTKATESTTK
+1102 
-1114 QTEQTTKQTE
+1114 
-1124 STTKQTE
+1124 
-1131 STTKQTEST
+1131 
-1140 TKQTES
+1140 
-1146 TTKQTESTTKQ
+1146 
-1157 TESTTKATESTTKA
+1157 
-1171 TEPTTKATEST
+1171 
-1182 TKATEPTTKAT
+1182 
-1193 QPTTKATESTTKATQ
+1193 
-1208 PTTKA
+1208 
-1213 TESTTKATQQTTKAT
+1213 
-1228 ESTTKATQPT
+1228 
-1238 TKATEST
+1238 
-1245 TKATQPTTKATE
+1245 
-1257 STTKATQ
+1257 
-1264 PTTKATESTTKATQ
+1264 
-1278 PTTKATEST
+1278 
-1287 TKATEP
+1287 
-1293 ITETTVEPTQAE
+1293 EPTQAE
-1305 KLEISDDGN
+1305 KLEISADGN
-1314 WYYTVDGVT
+1314 WYYSVDGVT

-1336 WWKVA
+1336 WWKVS

-1374 ILDEATD
+1374 ILDETTA
-1381 TWWYFNEGAI
+1381 TWWYFNGGAI

-1397 LALNEHGW
+1397 LAENEYGW
-1405 WKVSNGKVDLSFNG
+1405 WKVSNGKVDLSFDG
-1419 LELNEYGWWKV
+1419 LALNEYGWWKI
-1430 SNGII
+1430 SNGVI

-1451 VTNGTVD
+1451 VISGTVD
-1458 LTANGLIFDSE
+1458 LTANGLIFDDI

-1474 YFNGGAI
+1474 YFNQGAI
-1481 DFNYTGLALNEYD
+1481 DFNYTGLALNEYN
-1494 WWKITNGT
+1494 WWKISNGT
-1502 VDLSYTGLA
+1502 LDLSYTGLA

-1524 IDLSYNGI
+1524 IDLNYNGI
-1532 APNEY
+1532 ASNQY
-1537 GTWKVTNGTVDFTAN
+1537 GTWKVTSGTVDFTAN

-1557 SETDKWWYFN
+1557 SESDKWWYFN

-1598 GLADNQYGTWNVVNG
+1598 GLANNQYGTWNVVNG
-1613 QVVLE
+1613 QVVL

>member
-1 MRKNTR
+1 MRKNTK

-17 VTATTAMAFVTVS
+17 VTATTTMAFITVS
-30 ATSPLIN
+30 ATSPLLN
-37 VPFITYAQENI
+37 VPFVTYAQENI
-48 AVQSSVVVTNENEL
+48 AVQNSVVVTSESEL

-71 DITIN
+71 NITIN

-83 ATDSTPFMIPEGV
+83 ATDATPFMIPEGV
-96 TLTGSNSNSGLTL
+96 NLTGSDSNSGLTL

-153 NVDTFVEGGAGSGL
+153 NVDTYVKGGAGAGL

-188 TIVGQNAELTILNAI
+188 TTVGQNAELTILNAI
-203 DNTKIQDIYMSHEQD
+203 ENTKVQDIYMSHEQD

-226 NVKMTFDAKTTVV
+226 NIKMTFDAKTTVV
-239 DTIYTENNT
+239 DTIHTENNS
-248 KADIFVKGMA
+248 KADILIKGVT
-258 NGVASC
+258 NSVSSC

-276 LTLQKCSADMTIDN
+276 LTLQKCSADMSINN
-290 VENIILDNEADLSL
+290 VENIILGNEADLSL

-314 KNNSTLNITKY
+314 KNNSTLNITQY

-332 ITGDFIGSNSTDE
+332 ITGDFIVSNSTDE

-356 DNTKQLIIDG
+356 DNNKQLIIAG
-366 DILGKTDVVIGNK
+366 DVLGKTNVVIEEK
-379 QFPKEFEEGYT
+379 HPSKDFKEDYT
-390 YITASGTSNKDNFV
+390 YITVAGTSKEDNFV

-410 DLKYSTKDN
+410 DLKYSIKDN
-419 AEASWEAVKET
+419 GEASWEAVKET

-436 EEMTVSRVEI
+436 EETTVGRIEI
-446 KSAPKKVYLKSIIQP
+446 KSAPKKVYVKSIIQT

-467 TPDITLSFYINCY
+467 TPDITSSFYIDCY
-480 DNKGNIIEYDDIADD
+480 DNKGNIIEYDNIADD

-509 SKDESDLQE
+509 SKDKSDLDE
-518 KNWGAPIRLETQE
+518 KKWGAPIWLETQE
-531 NYENRYFLVANNQ
+531 NYENRYFLVANNE

-559 ENELKTVSDIKDLK
+559 DVGNIETVGDIKKLDG
-573 DSILAEWT
+573 ILAEWT

-591 EKMETPNV
+591 EKMETPNI
-599 SIDYSNEILT
+599 SIYYSNEILT

-615 KYTINGKNVSV
+615 KYTINDKDVFV
-626 SQDGTVELDT
+626 SQDGTVQLDT
-636 AYFGQTLNIVRK
+636 TYFGQTLNIVRK

-654 IDSDVQSIV
+654 IDSEAQSIV
-663 IPNRIQAP
+663 IPTRRQAP
-671 QVEGTDASSTGEDDG
+671 QVEGNDASSTGEDDG
-686 VINGVSTAM
+686 VIKGVSTAI

-700 SENNWHDCTSDTI
+700 SETDWHDCTSDIITD
-713 ENLAPAVY
+713 LAPAVY

-734 DITTVTISREEVKTF
+734 DITTVTINREEVKTF
-749 HVVIENGTGTN
+749 HVVIGNGTGTN
-760 EYKVGDKV
+760 DYKVGDKV
-768 TIVAKEALEG
+768 TIVAKEALQG

-788 EFEYTDDTNA
+788 EIEYTDDTNA
-798 SSSTAVFIM
+798 NSSTAVFIM
-807 PESDIEL
+807 PQSDVEL

-857 AQDIGLG
+857 AEDIGLG
-864 IDKIYYYI
+864 VDKIYYYI
-872 SEEPKSIEDIK
+872 SQEPKSMEDIK
-883 NLKDTEWTEYKEEFS
+883 SLNDLEWTEYKEEFS
-898 INPDKSCVVYAKITD
+898 IKPDKSCVVYAKITD

-933 AITGVK
+933 TITGVK
-939 NNEIYKESVEITV
+939 NNESYKESVEITV
-952 IDDNLDYVE
+952 TDDNLDYLE
-961 IDGKIVGHENGSY
+961 IDGKIVGYENGNY
-974 KVDYV
+974 KVDYI

-1000 MVKEEPTTQ
+1000 MVKEEPTTE
-1009 PTQET
+1009 PTTEEVITKPEET
-1014 TKETET
+1014 TTEEVTTKPEETTLEEVTTKPEETTPEEVTTKLEETTTEEVTTKPEETTTEEVTTKPEET
-1020 TTKEPETTTKQTE
+1020 TTKEVTTKPEETTTEEVTTKPEE
-1033 TTTKE
+1033 TTTE
-1038 TESTTKQTESTTKQ
+1038 EVTTKPEETTKPA
-1052 TESTTKET
+1052 ETTKPT
-1060 ESTTKQT
+1060 EATTKVTQATTKPTEATTKVTEATT
-1067 ETTTKQTETTTK
+1067 ETIQ
-1079 ATQSTT
+1079 
-1085 KATQP
+1085 
-1090 TTKATESTTKAT
+1090 
-1102 QSTTKATESTTK
+1102 
-1114 QTEQTTKQTE
+1114 
-1124 STTKQTE
+1124 
-1131 STTKQTEST
+1131 
-1140 TKQTES
+1140 
-1146 TTKQTESTTKQ
+1146 
-1157 TESTTKATESTTKA
+1157 
-1171 TEPTTKATEST
+1171 
-1182 TKATEPTTKAT
+1182 
-1193 QPTTKATESTTKATQ
+1193 
-1208 PTTKA
+1208 
-1213 TESTTKATQQTTKAT
+1213 
-1228 ESTTKATQPT
+1228 
-1238 TKATEST
+1238 
-1245 TKATQPTTKATE
+1245 
-1257 STTKATQ
+1257 
-1264 PTTKATESTTKATQ
+1264 
-1278 PTTKATEST
+1278 
-1287 TKATEP
+1287 
-1293 ITETTVEPTQAE
+1293 EPTQAE
-1305 KLEISDDGN
+1305 KLEISADGN

-1336 WWKVA
+1336 WWKVS

-1374 ILDEATD
+1374 ILDETTA
-1381 TWWYFNEGAI
+1381 TWWYFNGGAI

-1397 LALNEHGW
+1397 LAENEYGW
-1405 WKVSNGKVDLSFNG
+1405 WKVSNGKVDLSFDG
-1419 LELNEYGWWKV
+1419 LALNEYGWWKI
-1430 SNGII
+1430 SNGVI

-1451 VTNGTVD
+1451 VISGTVD
-1458 LTANGLIFDSE
+1458 LTANGLIFDDI

-1474 YFNGGAI
+1474 YFNQGAI
-1481 DFNYTGLALNEYD
+1481 DFNYTGLALNEYN
-1494 WWKITNGT
+1494 WWKISNGT
-1502 VDLSYTGLA
+1502 LDLSYTGLA

-1524 IDLSYNGI
+1524 IDLNYNGI
-1532 APNEY
+1532 ASNQY
-1537 GTWKVTNGTVDFTAN
+1537 GTWKVTSGTVDFTAN

-1557 SETDKWWYFN
+1557 SESDKWWYFN

-1598 GLADNQYGTWNVVNG
+1598 GLANNQYGTWNVVNG
-1613 QVVLE
+1613 QVVL

>member
-1 MRKNTR
+1 MRKNTK

-17 VTATTAMAFVTVS
+17 VTATTTMAFITVS
-30 ATSPLIN
+30 ATSPLLN
-37 VPFITYAQENI
+37 VPFVTYAQENI
-48 AVQSSVVVTNENEL
+48 AVQNSVVVTSESEL

-71 DITIN
+71 NITIN

-83 ATDSTPFMIPEGV
+83 ATDATPFMIPEGV
-96 TLTGSNSNSGLTL
+96 NLTGSDSNSGLTL

-153 NVDTFVEGGAGSGL
+153 NVDTYVKGGAGAGL

-188 TIVGQNAELTILNAI
+188 TTVGQNAELTILNAI
-203 DNTKIQDIYMSHEQD
+203 ENTKVQDIYMSHEQD

-226 NVKMTFDAKTTVV
+226 NIKMTFDAKTTVV
-239 DTIYTENNT
+239 DTIHTENNS
-248 KADIFVKGMA
+248 KADILIKGVI
-258 NGVASC
+258 NSVASC

-276 LTLQKCSADMTIDN
+276 LTLQKCSADMSINN
-290 VENIILDNEADLSL
+290 VENIILGNEADLSL

-314 KNNSTLNITKY
+314 KNNSTLNITQY

-332 ITGDFIGSNSTDE
+332 ITGDFIVSNSTDE

-356 DNTKQLIIDG
+356 DNNKQLIIAG
-366 DILGKTDVVIGNK
+366 DVLGKTNVVIEEK
-379 QFPKEFEEGYT
+379 HPSKDFKEDYT
-390 YITASGTSNKDNFV
+390 YITVAGTSKEDNFV

-410 DLKYSTKDN
+410 DLKYSIKDN
-419 AEASWEAVKET
+419 GEASWEAVKET

-436 EEMTVSRVEI
+436 EETTVGRIEI
-446 KSAPKKVYLKSIIQP
+446 KSAPKKVYVKSIIQT

-467 TPDITLSFYINCY
+467 TPDITSSFYIDCY
-480 DNKGNIIEYDDIADD
+480 DNKGNIIEYDNIADD

-509 SKDESDLQE
+509 SKDKSDLDE
-518 KNWGAPIRLETQE
+518 KKWGAPIWLETQE
-531 NYENRYFLVANNQ
+531 NYENRYFLVANNE

-559 ENELKTVSDIKDLK
+559 DVGNIETVGDIKKLDG
-573 DSILAEWT
+573 ILAEWT

-591 EKMETPNV
+591 EKMETPNI

-615 KYTINGKNVSV
+615 KYTINDKDVFV
-626 SQDGTVELDT
+626 SQDGTVQLDT
-636 AYFGQTLNIVRK
+636 TYFGQTLNIVRK

-654 IDSDVQSIV
+654 IDSEAQSIV
-663 IPNRIQAP
+663 IPTRRQAP
-671 QVEGTDASSTGEDDG
+671 QVEGNDASSTGEDDG
-686 VINGVSTAM
+686 VIKGVSTAM

-700 SENNWHDCTSDTI
+700 SETDWHDCTSDIITD
-713 ENLAPAVY
+713 LAPAVY

-734 DITTVTISREEVKTF
+734 DITTVTINREEVKTF
-749 HVVIENGTGTN
+749 HVVIGNGTGTN
-760 EYKVGDKV
+760 DYKVGDKV
-768 TIVAKEALEG
+768 TIVAKEALQG

-798 SSSTAVFIM
+798 NSSTAVFIM
-807 PESDIEL
+807 PQSDVEL

-857 AQDIGLG
+857 AEDIGLG
-864 IDKIYYYI
+864 VDKIYYYI
-872 SEEPKSIEDIK
+872 SQEPKSMEDIK
-883 NLKDTEWTEYKEEFS
+883 SLNDLEWTEYKEEFS
-898 INPDKSCVVYAKITD
+898 IKPDKSCVVYAKITD

-933 AITGVK
+933 TITGVK
-939 NNEIYKESVEITV
+939 NNESYKESVEITV
-952 IDDNLDYVE
+952 TDDNLDYLE
-961 IDGKIVGHENGSY
+961 IDGKIVGYENGNY
-974 KVDYV
+974 KVDYI

-1000 MVKEEPTTQ
+1000 MVKEEPTTEEVITK
-1009 PTQET
+1009 PEET
-1014 TKETET
+1014 TTEEVTTKPEETTPEEVTTKPEET
-1020 TTKEPETTTKQTE
+1020 TTKEVTTKPEE

-1038 TESTTKQTESTTKQ
+1038 VTTKPE
-1052 TESTTKET
+1052 
-1060 ESTTKQT
+1060 
-1067 ETTTKQTETTTK
+1067 ETTTKEVTTKPAETTKPTEATTKVTQAITKPTEATTKVTQVTTKPTEATTKVTQATTKPTEATTKVTEATTETI
-1079 ATQSTT
+1079 Q
-1085 KATQP
+1085 
-1090 TTKATESTTKAT
+1090 
-1102 QSTTKATESTTK
+1102 
-1114 QTEQTTKQTE
+1114 
-1124 STTKQTE
+1124 
-1131 STTKQTEST
+1131 
-1140 TKQTES
+1140 
-1146 TTKQTESTTKQ
+1146 
-1157 TESTTKATESTTKA
+1157 
-1171 TEPTTKATEST
+1171 
-1182 TKATEPTTKAT
+1182 
-1193 QPTTKATESTTKATQ
+1193 
-1208 PTTKA
+1208 
-1213 TESTTKATQQTTKAT
+1213 
-1228 ESTTKATQPT
+1228 
-1238 TKATEST
+1238 
-1245 TKATQPTTKATE
+1245 
-1257 STTKATQ
+1257 
-1264 PTTKATESTTKATQ
+1264 
-1278 PTTKATEST
+1278 
-1287 TKATEP
+1287 
-1293 ITETTVEPTQAE
+1293 EPTQAE
-1305 KLEISDDGN
+1305 KLEILADGN

-1336 WWKVA
+1336 WWKVS

-1374 ILDEATD
+1374 ILDETTA
-1381 TWWYFNEGAI
+1381 TWWYFNGGAI

-1397 LALNEHGW
+1397 LAENEYGW
-1405 WKVSNGKVDLSFNG
+1405 WKVSNGKVDLSFDG
-1419 LELNEYGWWKV
+1419 LALNEYGWWKI
-1430 SNGII
+1430 SNGVI

-1451 VTNGTVD
+1451 VISGTVD
-1458 LTANGLIFDSE
+1458 LTANGLIFDDI

-1474 YFNGGAI
+1474 YFNQGAI
-1481 DFNYTGLALNEYD
+1481 DFNYTGLALNEYN
-1494 WWKITNGT
+1494 WWKISNGT
-1502 VDLSYTGLA
+1502 LDLSYTGLA

-1524 IDLSYNGI
+1524 IDLNYNGI
-1532 APNEY
+1532 ASNQY
-1537 GTWKVTNGTVDFTAN
+1537 GTWKVTSGTVDFTAN

-1557 SETDKWWYFN
+1557 SESDKWWYFN

-1598 GLADNQYGTWNVVNG
+1598 GLANNQYGTWNVVNG
-1613 QVVLE
+1613 QVVL

>member
-1 MRKNTR
+1 MRKNTK

-17 VTATTAMAFVTVS
+17 VTATTTMAFITVS
-30 ATSPLIN
+30 ATSPLLN
-37 VPFITYAQENI
+37 VPFVTYAQENI
-48 AVQSSVVVTNENEL
+48 AVQNSVVVTSESEL

-71 DITIN
+71 NITIN

-83 ATDSTPFMIPEGV
+83 ATDATPFMIPEGV
-96 TLTGSNSNSGLTL
+96 NLTGSDSNSGLTL

-153 NVDTFVEGGAGSGL
+153 NVDTYVKGGAGAGL

-188 TIVGQNAELTILNAI
+188 TTVGQNAELTILNAI
-203 DNTKIQDIYMSHEQD
+203 ENTKVQDIYMSHEQD

-226 NVKMTFDAKTTVV
+226 NIKMTFDAKTTVV
-239 DTIYTENNT
+239 DTIHTENNS
-248 KADIFVKGMA
+248 KADILIKGVT
-258 NGVASC
+258 NSVSSC

-276 LTLQKCSADMTIDN
+276 LTLQKCFADMSINN
-290 VENIILDNEADLSL
+290 VENIILGNEADLSL

-314 KNNSTLNITKY
+314 KNNSTLNITQY

-332 ITGDFIGSNSTDE
+332 ITGDFIVSNSTDE

-356 DNTKQLIIDG
+356 DNNKQLIIAG
-366 DILGKTDVVIGNK
+366 DVLGKTNVVIEEK
-379 QFPKEFEEGYT
+379 HTSKDFKEDYT
-390 YITASGTSNKDNFV
+390 YITVAGTSKEDNFV

-410 DLKYSTKDN
+410 DLKYSIKDN
-419 AEASWEAVKET
+419 GEASWEAVKET

-436 EEMTVSRVEI
+436 EETTVGRIEI
-446 KSAPKKVYLKSIIQP
+446 KSAPKKVYVKSIIQT

-467 TPDITLSFYINCY
+467 TPDITSSFYIDCY
-480 DNKGNIIEYDDIADD
+480 DNKGNIIEYDNIADD

-509 SKDESDLQE
+509 SKDKSDLDE
-518 KNWGAPIRLETQE
+518 KKWGAPIWLETQE
-531 NYENRYFLVANNQ
+531 NYENRYFLVANNE

-559 ENELKTVSDIKDLK
+559 DVGNIETVGDIKKLDG
-573 DSILAEWT
+573 ILAEWT

-615 KYTINGKNVSV
+615 KYTINDKDVFV
-626 SQDGTVELDT
+626 SQDGTVQLDKT
-636 AYFGQTLNIVRK
+636 YFGQTLNIVRK

-654 IDSDVQSIV
+654 IDSEAQSIV
-663 IPNRIQAP
+663 IPTRRQAP
-671 QVEGTDASSTGEDDG
+671 QVEGNDASSTGEDDG
-686 VINGVSTAM
+686 VIKGVSTAM

-700 SENNWHDCTSDTI
+700 SETDWHDCTSDIITD
-713 ENLAPAVY
+713 LAPAVY

-734 DITTVTISREEVKTF
+734 DITTVAINREEVKTF
-749 HVVIENGTGTN
+749 HVVIGNGTGTN
-760 EYKVGDKV
+760 DYKVGDKV
-768 TIVAKEALEG
+768 TIVAKEALQG

-798 SSSTAVFIM
+798 NSSTAVFIM
-807 PESDIEL
+807 PQSDVEL

-857 AQDIGLG
+857 AEDIGLG
-864 IDKIYYYI
+864 VDKIYYYI
-872 SEEPKSIEDIK
+872 SQEPKSMEDIK
-883 NLKDTEWTEYKEEFS
+883 SLNDLEWTEYKEEFS
-898 INPDKSCVVYAKITD
+898 IKPDKSCVVYAKITD

-933 AITGVK
+933 TITGVK
-939 NNEIYKESVEITV
+939 NNESYKESVEITI
-952 IDDNLDYVE
+952 IDDNLDYLE
-961 IDGKIVGHENGSY
+961 IDGKIVGYENGKY
-974 KVDYV
+974 KVDYI

-1000 MVKEEPTTQ
+1000 MVKEEPTTEEVITK
-1009 PTQET
+1009 PEET
-1014 TKETET
+1014 TTEEVTTKPEETTPEEVTTKPEETTTEEVTTKPEET
-1020 TTKEPETTTKQTE
+1020 TTKEVTTKPEETTTEEVTTKPEE
-1033 TTTKE
+1033 TTTE
-1038 TESTTKQTESTTKQ
+1038 EVTTKPEETTKPA
-1052 TESTTKET
+1052 ETTKPT
-1060 ESTTKQT
+1060 EATTKVTQAITKPTEATTKVTQVTTKPTEATTKVTEATT
-1067 ETTTKQTETTTK
+1067 ETIQ
-1079 ATQSTT
+1079 
-1085 KATQP
+1085 
-1090 TTKATESTTKAT
+1090 
-1102 QSTTKATESTTK
+1102 
-1114 QTEQTTKQTE
+1114 
-1124 STTKQTE
+1124 
-1131 STTKQTEST
+1131 
-1140 TKQTES
+1140 
-1146 TTKQTESTTKQ
+1146 
-1157 TESTTKATESTTKA
+1157 
-1171 TEPTTKATEST
+1171 
-1182 TKATEPTTKAT
+1182 
-1193 QPTTKATESTTKATQ
+1193 
-1208 PTTKA
+1208 
-1213 TESTTKATQQTTKAT
+1213 
-1228 ESTTKATQPT
+1228 
-1238 TKATEST
+1238 
-1245 TKATQPTTKATE
+1245 
-1257 STTKATQ
+1257 
-1264 PTTKATESTTKATQ
+1264 
-1278 PTTKATEST
+1278 
-1287 TKATEP
+1287 
-1293 ITETTVEPTQAE
+1293 EPTQAE
-1305 KLEISDDGN
+1305 KLEISADGN

-1336 WWKVA
+1336 WWKVS

-1374 ILDEATD
+1374 ILDETTA
-1381 TWWYFNEGAI
+1381 TWWYFNGGAI

-1397 LALNEHGW
+1397 LAENEYGW
-1405 WKVSNGKVDLSFNG
+1405 WKVSNGKVDLSFDG
-1419 LELNEYGWWKV
+1419 LALNEYGWWKI
-1430 SNGII
+1430 SNGVI

-1451 VTNGTVD
+1451 VISGTVD
-1458 LTANGLIFDSE
+1458 LTANGLIFDDI

-1474 YFNGGAI
+1474 YFNQGAI
-1481 DFNYTGLALNEYD
+1481 DFNYTGLALNEYN
-1494 WWKITNGT
+1494 WWKISNGT
-1502 VDLSYTGLA
+1502 LDLSYTGLA

-1524 IDLSYNGI
+1524 IDLNYNGI
-1532 APNEY
+1532 ASNQY
-1537 GTWKVTNGTVDFTAN
+1537 GTWKVTSGTVDFTAN

-1557 SETDKWWYFN
+1557 SESDKWWYFN

-1598 GLADNQYGTWNVVNG
+1598 GLANNQYGTWNVVNG
-1613 QVVLE
+1613 QVVL

>member
-1 MRKNTR
+1 MRKNTK

-17 VTATTAMAFVTVS
+17 VTATTTMAFITVS
-30 ATSPLIN
+30 ATSPLLN
-37 VPFITYAQENI
+37 VPFVTYAQENI
-48 AVQSSVVVTNENEL
+48 AVQNSVVVTSESEL

-71 DITIN
+71 NITIN

-83 ATDSTPFMIPEGV
+83 ATDATPFMIPEGV
-96 TLTGSNSNSGLTL
+96 NLTGSDSNSGLTL

-153 NVDTFVEGGAGSGL
+153 NVDTYVKGGAGAGL

-188 TIVGQNAELTILNAI
+188 TTVGQNAELTILNAI
-203 DNTKIQDIYMSHEQD
+203 ENTKVQDIYMSHEQD

-226 NVKMTFDAKTTVV
+226 NIKMTFDAKTTVV
-239 DTIYTENNT
+239 DTIHTENNS
-248 KADIFVKGMA
+248 KADILIKGVI
-258 NGVASC
+258 NSVASC

-276 LTLQKCSADMTIDN
+276 LTLQKCSADMSINN
-290 VENIILDNEADLSL
+290 VENIILGNEADLSL

-314 KNNSTLNITKY
+314 KNNSTLNITQY

-332 ITGDFIGSNSTDE
+332 ITGDFIVSNSTDE

-356 DNTKQLIIDG
+356 DNNKQLIIAG
-366 DILGKTDVVIGNK
+366 DVLGKTNVVIEEK
-379 QFPKEFEEGYT
+379 HPSKDFKEDYT
-390 YITASGTSNKDNFV
+390 YITVAGTSKEDNFV

-410 DLKYSTKDN
+410 DLKYSIKDN
-419 AEASWEAVKET
+419 GEASWEAVKET

-436 EEMTVSRVEI
+436 EETTVGRIEI
-446 KSAPKKVYLKSIIQP
+446 KSAPKKVYVKSIIQT

-467 TPDITLSFYINCY
+467 TPDITSSFYIDCY
-480 DNKGNIIEYDDIADD
+480 DNKGNIIEYDNIADD

-509 SKDESDLQE
+509 SKDKSDLDE
-518 KNWGAPIRLETQE
+518 KKWGAPIWLETQE
-531 NYENRYFLVANNQ
+531 NYENRYFLVANNE

-559 ENELKTVSDIKDLK
+559 DVGNIETVGDIKKLDG
-573 DSILAEWT
+573 ILAEWT

-591 EKMETPNV
+591 EKMETPNI

-615 KYTINGKNVSV
+615 KYTINDKDVFV
-626 SQDGTVELDT
+626 SQDGTVQLDT
-636 AYFGQTLNIVRK
+636 TYFGQTLNIVRK

-654 IDSDVQSIV
+654 IDSEAQSIV
-663 IPNRIQAP
+663 IPTRRQAP
-671 QVEGTDASSTGEDDG
+671 QVEGNDASSTGEDDG
-686 VINGVSTAM
+686 IIKGVSTAM
-695 EYKMV
+695 KYKMV
-700 SENNWHDCTSDTI
+700 SETDWHDCTSDIITD
-713 ENLAPAVY
+713 LAPAVY

-734 DITTVTISREEVKTF
+734 DITTVTINREEVKTF
-749 HVVIENGTGTN
+749 HVVIGNGTGTN
-760 EYKVGDKV
+760 DYKVGDKV
-768 TIVAKEALEG
+768 TIVAKEALQG

-798 SSSTAVFIM
+798 NSSTAVFIM
-807 PESDIEL
+807 PQSDVEL

-857 AQDIGLG
+857 AEDIGLG
-864 IDKIYYYI
+864 VDKIYYYI
-872 SEEPKSIEDIK
+872 SQEPKSMEDIK
-883 NLKDTEWTEYKEEFS
+883 SLNDLEWTEYKEEFS
-898 INPDKSCVVYAKITD
+898 IKPDKSCVVYAKITD

-933 AITGVK
+933 TITGVK
-939 NNEIYKESVEITV
+939 NNESYKESVEITI
-952 IDDNLDYVE
+952 IDDNLDYLE
-961 IDGKIVGHENGSY
+961 IDGKIVGYENGNY
-974 KVDYV
+974 KVDYI

-1000 MVKEEPTTQ
+1000 MVKEEPTTEEVITK
-1009 PTQET
+1009 PEET
-1014 TKETET
+1014 TTEEVTTKPEETTPEEVTTKPEET
-1020 TTKEPETTTKQTE
+1020 TTKEVTTKPEE

-1038 TESTTKQTESTTKQ
+1038 VTTKPEETTTEEVTTKP
-1052 TESTTKET
+1052 E
-1060 ESTTKQT
+1060 
-1067 ETTTKQTETTTK
+1067 ETTTKEVTTKPEETTTK
-1079 ATQSTT
+1079 EVTT
-1085 KATQP
+1085 KPAE
-1090 TTKATESTTKAT
+1090 TTKPTEATTKVT
-1102 QSTTKATESTTK
+1102 QAITKPTEATTKVTQVTTK
-1114 QTEQTTKQTE
+1114 PTEATTKVTQA
-1124 STTKQTE
+1124 TTKPTE
-1131 STTKQTEST
+1131 ATTKVTE
-1140 TKQTES
+1140 
-1146 TTKQTESTTKQ
+1146 
-1157 TESTTKATESTTKA
+1157 AT
-1171 TEPTTKATEST
+1171 
-1182 TKATEPTTKAT
+1182 
-1193 QPTTKATESTTKATQ
+1193 
-1208 PTTKA
+1208 
-1213 TESTTKATQQTTKAT
+1213 
-1228 ESTTKATQPT
+1228 
-1238 TKATEST
+1238 
-1245 TKATQPTTKATE
+1245 
-1257 STTKATQ
+1257 
-1264 PTTKATESTTKATQ
+1264 
-1278 PTTKATEST
+1278 
-1287 TKATEP
+1287 
-1293 ITETTVEPTQAE
+1293 TETIQEPTQAE
-1305 KLEISDDGN
+1305 KLEISADGN

-1336 WWKVA
+1336 WWKVS

-1374 ILDEATD
+1374 ILDETTA
-1381 TWWYFNEGAI
+1381 TWWYFNGGAI

-1397 LALNEHGW
+1397 LAENEYGW
-1405 WKVSNGKVDLSFNG
+1405 WKVSNGKVDLSFDG
-1419 LELNEYGWWKV
+1419 LALNEYGWWKI
-1430 SNGII
+1430 SNGVI

-1451 VTNGTVD
+1451 VISGTVD
-1458 LTANGLIFDSE
+1458 LTANGLIFDDI

-1474 YFNGGAI
+1474 YFNQGAI
-1481 DFNYTGLALNEYD
+1481 DFNYTGLALNEYN
-1494 WWKITNGT
+1494 WWKISNGT
-1502 VDLSYTGLA
+1502 LDLSYTGLA

-1524 IDLSYNGI
+1524 IDLNYNGI
-1532 APNEY
+1532 ASNQY
-1537 GTWKVTNGTVDFTAN
+1537 GTWKVTSGTVDFTAN

-1557 SETDKWWYFN
+1557 SESDKWWYFN

-1598 GLADNQYGTWNVVNG
+1598 GLANNQYGTWNVVNG
-1613 QVVLE
+1613 QVVL

>member
-1 MRKNTR
+1 MRKNTK

-17 VTATTAMAFVTVS
+17 VTATTTMAFITVS
-30 ATSPLIN
+30 ATSPLLN
-37 VPFITYAQENI
+37 VPFVTYAQENI
-48 AVQSSVVVTNENEL
+48 AVQNSVVVTSESEL

-71 DITIN
+71 NITIN

-83 ATDSTPFMIPEGV
+83 ATDATPFMIPEGV
-96 TLTGSNSNSGLTL
+96 NLTGSDSNSGLTL

-153 NVDTFVEGGAGSGL
+153 NVDTYVKGGAGAGL

-188 TIVGQNAELTILNAI
+188 TTVGQNAELTILNAI
-203 DNTKIQDIYMSHEQD
+203 ENTKVQDIYMSHEQD

-226 NVKMTFDAKTTVV
+226 NIKMTFDAKTTVV
-239 DTIYTENNT
+239 DTIHTENNS
-248 KADIFVKGMA
+248 KADILIKGVT
-258 NGVASC
+258 NSVSSC

-276 LTLQKCSADMTIDN
+276 LTLQKCSADMSINN
-290 VENIILDNEADLSL
+290 VENIILGNEADLSL

-314 KNNSTLNITKY
+314 KNNSTLNITQY

-332 ITGDFIGSNSTDE
+332 ITGDFIVSNSTDE

-356 DNTKQLIIDG
+356 DNNKQLIIAG
-366 DILGKTDVVIGNK
+366 DVLGKTNVVIEEK
-379 QFPKEFEEGYT
+379 HPSKDFKEDYT
-390 YITASGTSNKDNFV
+390 YITVAGTSKEDNFV

-410 DLKYSTKDN
+410 DLKYSIKDN
-419 AEASWEAVKET
+419 GEASWEAVKET

-436 EEMTVSRVEI
+436 EETTVGRIEI
-446 KSAPKKVYLKSIIQP
+446 KSAPKKVYVKSIIQT

-467 TPDITLSFYINCY
+467 TPDITSSFYIDCY
-480 DNKGNIIEYDDIADD
+480 DNKGNIIEYDNIADD

-509 SKDESDLQE
+509 SKDKSDLDE
-518 KNWGAPIRLETQE
+518 KKWGAPIWLETQE
-531 NYENRYFLVANNQ
+531 NYENRYFLVANNE

-559 ENELKTVSDIKDLK
+559 DVGNIETVGDIKKLDG
-573 DSILAEWT
+573 ILAEWT

-591 EKMETPNV
+591 EKMETPNI
-599 SIDYSNEILT
+599 SIYYSNEILT

-615 KYTINGKNVSV
+615 KYTINDKDVFV
-626 SQDGTVELDT
+626 SQDGTVQLDT
-636 AYFGQTLNIVRK
+636 TYFGQTLNIVRK

-654 IDSDVQSIV
+654 IDSEAQSIV
-663 IPNRIQAP
+663 IPTRRQAP
-671 QVEGTDASSTGEDDG
+671 QVEGNDASSTGEDDG
-686 VINGVSTAM
+686 VIKGVSTAI

-700 SENNWHDCTSDTI
+700 SETDWHDCTSDIITD
-713 ENLAPAVY
+713 LAPAVY

-734 DITTVTISREEVKTF
+734 DITTVTINREEVKTF
-749 HVVIENGTGTN
+749 HVVIGNGTGTN
-760 EYKVGDKV
+760 DYKVGDKV
-768 TIVAKEALEG
+768 TIVAKEALQG

-788 EFEYTDDTNA
+788 EIEYTDDTNA
-798 SSSTAVFIM
+798 NSSTAVFIM
-807 PESDIEL
+807 PQSDVEL

-857 AQDIGLG
+857 AEDIGLG
-864 IDKIYYYI
+864 VDKIYYYI
-872 SEEPKSIEDIK
+872 SQEPKSMEDIK
-883 NLKDTEWTEYKEEFS
+883 SLNDLEWTEYKEEFS
-898 INPDKSCVVYAKITD
+898 IKPDKSCVVYAKITD

-933 AITGVK
+933 TITGVK
-939 NNEIYKESVEITV
+939 NNESYKESVEITV
-952 IDDNLDYVE
+952 TDDNLDYLE
-961 IDGKIVGHENGSY
+961 IDGKIVGYENGNY
-974 KVDYV
+974 KVDYI

-1000 MVKEEPTTQ
+1000 MVKEEPTTE
-1009 PTQET
+1009 PTTEEVITKPEETTTEEVTTKPEETTLEEVTTKPEETTPEEVTTKLEETTTEEVTTKPEETTTEEVTTKPEET
-1014 TKETET
+1014 TKPAETTKPTEATTKVTQATTKPTEATTKVTEATTET
-1020 TTKEPETTTKQTE
+1020 IQ
-1033 TTTKE
+1033 
-1038 TESTTKQTESTTKQ
+1038 
-1052 TESTTKET
+1052 
-1060 ESTTKQT
+1060 
-1067 ETTTKQTETTTK
+1067 
-1079 ATQSTT
+1079 
-1085 KATQP
+1085 
-1090 TTKATESTTKAT
+1090 
-1102 QSTTKATESTTK
+1102 
-1114 QTEQTTKQTE
+1114 
-1124 STTKQTE
+1124 
-1131 STTKQTEST
+1131 
-1140 TKQTES
+1140 
-1146 TTKQTESTTKQ
+1146 
-1157 TESTTKATESTTKA
+1157 
-1171 TEPTTKATEST
+1171 
-1182 TKATEPTTKAT
+1182 
-1193 QPTTKATESTTKATQ
+1193 
-1208 PTTKA
+1208 
-1213 TESTTKATQQTTKAT
+1213 
-1228 ESTTKATQPT
+1228 
-1238 TKATEST
+1238 
-1245 TKATQPTTKATE
+1245 
-1257 STTKATQ
+1257 
-1264 PTTKATESTTKATQ
+1264 
-1278 PTTKATEST
+1278 
-1287 TKATEP
+1287 
-1293 ITETTVEPTQAE
+1293 EPTQAE
-1305 KLEISDDGN
+1305 KLEISADGN

-1336 WWKVA
+1336 WWKVS

-1374 ILDEATD
+1374 ILDETTA
-1381 TWWYFNEGAI
+1381 TWWYFNGGAI

-1397 LALNEHGW
+1397 LAENEYGW
-1405 WKVSNGKVDLSFNG
+1405 WKVSNGKVDLSFDG
-1419 LELNEYGWWKV
+1419 LALNEYGWWKI
-1430 SNGII
+1430 SNGVI

-1451 VTNGTVD
+1451 VISGTVD
-1458 LTANGLIFDSE
+1458 LTANGLIFDDI

-1474 YFNGGAI
+1474 YFNQGAI
-1481 DFNYTGLALNEYD
+1481 DFNYTGLALNEYN
-1494 WWKITNGT
+1494 WWKISNGT
-1502 VDLSYTGLA
+1502 LDLSYTGLA

-1524 IDLSYNGI
+1524 IDLNYNGI
-1532 APNEY
+1532 ASNQY
-1537 GTWKVTNGTVDFTAN
+1537 GTWKVTSGTVDFTAN

-1557 SETDKWWYFN
+1557 SESDKWWYFN

-1598 GLADNQYGTWNVVNG
+1598 GLANNQYGTWNVVNG
-1613 QVVLE
+1613 QVVL

>member
-1 MRKNTR
+1 MRKNTK

-17 VTATTAMAFVTVS
+17 VTATTTMAFITVS
-30 ATSPLIN
+30 ATSPLLN
-37 VPFITYAQENI
+37 VPFVTYAQENI
-48 AVQSSVVVTNENEL
+48 AVQNSVVVTSESEL

-71 DITIN
+71 NITIN

-83 ATDSTPFMIPEGV
+83 ATDATPFMIPEGV
-96 TLTGSNSNSGLTL
+96 NLTGSDSNSGLTL

-153 NVDTFVEGGAGSGL
+153 NVDTYVKGGAGAGL

-188 TIVGQNAELTILNAI
+188 TTVGQNAELTILNAI
-203 DNTKIQDIYMSHEQD
+203 ENTKVQDIYMSHEQD

-226 NVKMTFDAKTTVV
+226 NIKMTFDAKTTVV
-239 DTIYTENNT
+239 DTIHTENNS
-248 KADIFVKGMA
+248 KADILIKGVT
-258 NGVASC
+258 NSVSSC

-276 LTLQKCSADMTIDN
+276 LTLQKCFADMSINN
-290 VENIILDNEADLSL
+290 VENIILGNEADLSL

-314 KNNSTLNITKY
+314 KNNSTLNITQY

-332 ITGDFIGSNSTDE
+332 ITGDFIVSNSTDE

-356 DNTKQLIIDG
+356 DNNKQLIIAG
-366 DILGKTDVVIGNK
+366 DVLGKTNVVIEEK
-379 QFPKEFEEGYT
+379 HTSKDFKEDYT
-390 YITASGTSNKDNFV
+390 YITVAGTSKEDNFV

-410 DLKYSTKDN
+410 DLKYSIKDN
-419 AEASWEAVKET
+419 GEASWEAVKET

-436 EEMTVSRVEI
+436 EETTVGRIEI
-446 KSAPKKVYLKSIIQP
+446 KSAPKKVYVKSIIQT

-467 TPDITLSFYINCY
+467 TPDITSSFYIDCY
-480 DNKGNIIEYDDIADD
+480 DNKGNIIEYDNIADD

-509 SKDESDLQE
+509 SKDKSDLDE
-518 KNWGAPIRLETQE
+518 KKWGAPIWLETQE
-531 NYENRYFLVANNQ
+531 NYENRYFLVANNE

-559 ENELKTVSDIKDLK
+559 DVGNIETVGDIKKLDG
-573 DSILAEWT
+573 ILAEWT

-615 KYTINGKNVSV
+615 KYTINDKDVFV
-626 SQDGTVELDT
+626 SQDGTVQLDKT
-636 AYFGQTLNIVRK
+636 YFGQTLNIVRK

-654 IDSDVQSIV
+654 IDSEAQSIV
-663 IPNRIQAP
+663 IPTRRQAP
-671 QVEGTDASSTGEDDG
+671 QVEGNDASSTGEDDG
-686 VINGVSTAM
+686 VIKGVSTAM

-700 SENNWHDCTSDTI
+700 SETDWHDCTSDIITD
-713 ENLAPAVY
+713 LAPAVY

-734 DITTVTISREEVKTF
+734 DITTVAINREEVKTF
-749 HVVIENGTGTN
+749 HVVIGNGTGTN
-760 EYKVGDKV
+760 DYKVGDKV
-768 TIVAKEALEG
+768 TIVAKEALQG

-798 SSSTAVFIM
+798 NSSTAVFIM
-807 PESDIEL
+807 PQSDVEL

-857 AQDIGLG
+857 AEDIGLG
-864 IDKIYYYI
+864 VDKIYYYI
-872 SEEPKSIEDIK
+872 SQEPKSMEDIK
-883 NLKDTEWTEYKEEFS
+883 SLNDLEWTEYKEEFS
-898 INPDKSCVVYAKITD
+898 IKPDKSCVVYAKITD

-933 AITGVK
+933 TITGVK
-939 NNEIYKESVEITV
+939 NNESYKESVEITI
-952 IDDNLDYVE
+952 IDDNLDYLE
-961 IDGKIVGHENGSY
+961 IDGKIVGYENGKY
-974 KVDYV
+974 KVDYI

-1000 MVKEEPTTQ
+1000 MVKEEPTTEEVITK
-1009 PTQET
+1009 PEETTTEEVTTKPEETTTEEVTTKPEET
-1014 TKETET
+1014 TKPAETTKPTEATTKVTQATTKPTEATTKVTQATTKPTEATTKVTQAITKPTEATTKVTQVTTKPTEATTKVTEATTET
-1020 TTKEPETTTKQTE
+1020 IQ
-1033 TTTKE
+1033 
-1038 TESTTKQTESTTKQ
+1038 
-1052 TESTTKET
+1052 
-1060 ESTTKQT
+1060 
-1067 ETTTKQTETTTK
+1067 
-1079 ATQSTT
+1079 
-1085 KATQP
+1085 
-1090 TTKATESTTKAT
+1090 
-1102 QSTTKATESTTK
+1102 
-1114 QTEQTTKQTE
+1114 
-1124 STTKQTE
+1124 
-1131 STTKQTEST
+1131 
-1140 TKQTES
+1140 
-1146 TTKQTESTTKQ
+1146 
-1157 TESTTKATESTTKA
+1157 
-1171 TEPTTKATEST
+1171 
-1182 TKATEPTTKAT
+1182 
-1193 QPTTKATESTTKATQ
+1193 
-1208 PTTKA
+1208 
-1213 TESTTKATQQTTKAT
+1213 
-1228 ESTTKATQPT
+1228 
-1238 TKATEST
+1238 
-1245 TKATQPTTKATE
+1245 
-1257 STTKATQ
+1257 
-1264 PTTKATESTTKATQ
+1264 
-1278 PTTKATEST
+1278 
-1287 TKATEP
+1287 
-1293 ITETTVEPTQAE
+1293 EPTQAE
-1305 KLEISDDGN
+1305 KLEISADGN

-1336 WWKVA
+1336 WWKVS

-1374 ILDEATD
+1374 ILDETTA
-1381 TWWYFNEGAI
+1381 TWWYFNGGAI

-1397 LALNEHGW
+1397 LAENEYGW
-1405 WKVSNGKVDLSFNG
+1405 WKVSNGKVDLSFDG
-1419 LELNEYGWWKV
+1419 LALNEYGWWKI
-1430 SNGII
+1430 SNGVI

-1451 VTNGTVD
+1451 VISGTVD
-1458 LTANGLIFDSE
+1458 LTANGLIFDDI

-1474 YFNGGAI
+1474 YFNQGAI
-1481 DFNYTGLALNEYD
+1481 DFNYTGLALNEYN
-1494 WWKITNGT
+1494 WWKISNGT
-1502 VDLSYTGLA
+1502 LDLSYTGLA

-1524 IDLSYNGI
+1524 IDLNYNGI
-1532 APNEY
+1532 ASNQY
-1537 GTWKVTNGTVDFTAN
+1537 GTWKVTSGTVDFTAN

-1557 SETDKWWYFN
+1557 SESDKWWYFN

-1598 GLADNQYGTWNVVNG
+1598 GLANNQYGTWNVVNG
-1613 QVVLE
+1613 QVVL

>member
-1 MRKNTR
+1 MRKNTK

-17 VTATTAMAFVTVS
+17 VTATTTMAFITVS
-30 ATSPLIN
+30 ATSPLLN
-37 VPFITYAQENI
+37 VPFVTYAQENI
-48 AVQSSVVVTNENEL
+48 AVQNSVVVTSESEL

-71 DITIN
+71 NITIN

-83 ATDSTPFMIPEGV
+83 ATDATPFMIPEGV
-96 TLTGSNSNSGLTL
+96 NLTGSDSNSGLTL

-153 NVDTFVEGGAGSGL
+153 NVDTYVEGGAGAGL

-188 TIVGQNAELTILNAI
+188 TTVGQNAELTILNAI
-203 DNTKIQDIYMSHEQD
+203 ENTKVQDIYMSHEQD

-226 NVKMTFDAKTTVV
+226 NIKMTFDAKTTVV
-239 DTIYTENNT
+239 DTIHTENNS
-248 KADIFVKGMA
+248 KADILIKGVT
-258 NGVASC
+258 NSVSSC

-276 LTLQKCSADMTIDN
+276 LTLQKCSADMSINN
-290 VENIILDNEADLSL
+290 VENIILGNEADLSL

-314 KNNSTLNITKY
+314 KNNSTLNITQY

-332 ITGDFIGSNSTDE
+332 ITGDFIVSNSTDE

-356 DNTKQLIIDG
+356 DNNKQLIIAG
-366 DILGKTDVVIGNK
+366 DVLGKTNVVIEEK
-379 QFPKEFEEGYT
+379 HPSKDFKEDYT
-390 YITASGTSNKDNFV
+390 YITVAGTSKEDNFV

-410 DLKYSTKDN
+410 DLKYSIKDN
-419 AEASWEAVKET
+419 GEASWEAVKET

-436 EEMTVSRVEI
+436 EETTVGRIEI
-446 KSAPKKVYLKSIIQP
+446 KSAPKNVYVKSIIQT

-467 TPDITLSFYINCY
+467 TPDITSSFYIDCY
-480 DNKGNIIEYDDIADD
+480 DNKGNIIEYDNIADD

-509 SKDESDLQE
+509 SKDKSDLDE
-518 KNWGAPIRLETQE
+518 KKWGAPIWLETQE
-531 NYENRYFLVANNQ
+531 NYENRYFLVANNE

-559 ENELKTVSDIKDLK
+559 DVGNIETVGDIKKLDG
-573 DSILAEWT
+573 ILAEWT

-591 EKMETPNV
+591 EKMETPNI

-609 GFDTTG
+609 DFDTTG
-615 KYTINGKNVSV
+615 KYTINDKDVFV
-626 SQDGTVELDT
+626 SQDGTVQLDT
-636 AYFGQTLNIVRK
+636 TYFGQTLNIVRK

-654 IDSDVQSIV
+654 IDSEAQSIV
-663 IPNRIQAP
+663 IPTRRQAP
-671 QVEGTDASSTGEDDG
+671 QVEGNDASSTGEDDG

-700 SENNWHDCTSDTI
+700 SKTDWHDCTSDIITD
-713 ENLAPAVY
+713 LAPAVY

-734 DITTVTISREEVKTF
+734 DITTVTINREEVKTF
-749 HVVIENGTGTN
+749 HVVIGNGTGTN
-760 EYKVGDKV
+760 DYKVGDKV
-768 TIVAKEALEG
+768 TIVAKEALQG

-788 EFEYTDDTNA
+788 EIEYTDDTNA
-798 SSSTAVFIM
+798 NLSTAVFIM
-807 PESDIEL
+807 PESDVEL

-857 AQDIGLG
+857 AEDIGLG
-864 IDKIYYYI
+864 VDKIYYYI
-872 SEEPKSIEDIK
+872 SQEPKSMEDIK
-883 NLKDTEWTEYKEEFS
+883 SLNDLEWTEYKEEFS
-898 INPDKSCVVYAKITD
+898 IKPDKSCVVYAKITD

-933 AITGVK
+933 TITGVK
-939 NNEIYKESVEITV
+939 NNESYKESVEITV
-952 IDDNLDYVE
+952 TDDNLDYLE
-961 IDGKIVGHENGSY
+961 IDGKIVGYENGNY
-974 KVDYV
+974 KVDYI

-1000 MVKEEPTTQ
+1000 MVKEEPTTEEVITK
-1009 PTQET
+1009 PEET
-1014 TKETET
+1014 TTEEVTTKPEETTPEEVTTKPEET
-1020 TTKEPETTTKQTE
+1020 TTKEVTTKPEE

-1038 TESTTKQTESTTKQ
+1038 VTTKPAETTKP
-1052 TESTTKET
+1052 TEATTKVT
-1060 ESTTKQT
+1060 QATTKPTEATTKVTQATTKPTEAITKVTQATTKPTEATTKVTQAITKPTEATTKVTQAITKPTEATTKVTQATTKPTEATTKVTEATT
-1067 ETTTKQTETTTK
+1067 ETIQ
-1079 ATQSTT
+1079 
-1085 KATQP
+1085 
-1090 TTKATESTTKAT
+1090 
-1102 QSTTKATESTTK
+1102 
-1114 QTEQTTKQTE
+1114 
-1124 STTKQTE
+1124 
-1131 STTKQTEST
+1131 
-1140 TKQTES
+1140 
-1146 TTKQTESTTKQ
+1146 
-1157 TESTTKATESTTKA
+1157 
-1171 TEPTTKATEST
+1171 
-1182 TKATEPTTKAT
+1182 
-1193 QPTTKATESTTKATQ
+1193 
-1208 PTTKA
+1208 
-1213 TESTTKATQQTTKAT
+1213 
-1228 ESTTKATQPT
+1228 
-1238 TKATEST
+1238 
-1245 TKATQPTTKATE
+1245 
-1257 STTKATQ
+1257 
-1264 PTTKATESTTKATQ
+1264 
-1278 PTTKATEST
+1278 
-1287 TKATEP
+1287 
-1293 ITETTVEPTQAE
+1293 EPTQAE
-1305 KLEISDDGN
+1305 KLEISADGN

-1336 WWKVA
+1336 WWKVS

-1374 ILDEATD
+1374 ILDETTA
-1381 TWWYFNEGAI
+1381 TWWYFNGGAI

-1397 LALNEHGW
+1397 LAENEYGW
-1405 WKVSNGKVDLSFNG
+1405 WKVSNGKVDLSFDG
-1419 LELNEYGWWKV
+1419 LALNEYGWWKI
-1430 SNGII
+1430 SNGVI

-1451 VTNGTVD
+1451 VISGTVD
-1458 LTANGLIFDSE
+1458 LTANGLIFDDI

-1474 YFNGGAI
+1474 YFNQGAI
-1481 DFNYTGLALNEYD
+1481 DFNYTGLALNEYN
-1494 WWKITNGT
+1494 WWKISNGT
-1502 VDLSYTGLA
+1502 LDLSYTGLA

-1524 IDLSYNGI
+1524 IDLNYNGI
-1532 APNEY
+1532 ASNQY
-1537 GTWKVTNGTVDFTAN
+1537 GTWKVTSGTVDFTAN

-1557 SETDKWWYFN
+1557 SESDKWWYFN

-1598 GLADNQYGTWNVVNG
+1598 GLANNQYGTWNVVNG
-1613 QVVLE
+1613 QVVL

>member
-1 MRKNTR
+1 MRKNTK

-17 VTATTAMAFVTVS
+17 VTATTTMAFITVS
-30 ATSPLIN
+30 ATSPLLN
-37 VPFITYAQENI
+37 VPFVTYAQENI
-48 AVQSSVVVTNENEL
+48 AVQNSVVVTSESEL

-71 DITIN
+71 NITIN

-83 ATDSTPFMIPEGV
+83 ATDATPFMIPEGV
-96 TLTGSNSNSGLTL
+96 NLTGSDSNSGLTL

-153 NVDTFVEGGAGSGL
+153 NVDTYVEGGAGAGL

-188 TIVGQNAELTILNAI
+188 TTVGQNAELTILNAI
-203 DNTKIQDIYMSHEQD
+203 ENTKVQDIYMSHEQD

-226 NVKMTFDAKTTVV
+226 NIKMTFDAKTTVV
-239 DTIYTENNT
+239 DTIHTENNS
-248 KADIFVKGMA
+248 KADILIKGVT
-258 NGVASC
+258 NSVSSC

-276 LTLQKCSADMTIDN
+276 LTLQKCFADMSINN
-290 VENIILDNEADLSL
+290 VENIILGNEADLSL

-314 KNNSTLNITKY
+314 KNNSTLNITQY

-332 ITGDFIGSNSTDE
+332 ITGDFIVSNSTDE

-356 DNTKQLIIDG
+356 DNNKQLIIAG
-366 DILGKTDVVIGNK
+366 DVLGKTNVVIEEK
-379 QFPKEFEEGYT
+379 HPSKDFKEDYT
-390 YITASGTSNKDNFV
+390 YITVAGTSKEDNFV

-410 DLKYSTKDN
+410 DLKYSIKDN
-419 AEASWEAVKET
+419 GEASWEAVKET

-436 EEMTVSRVEI
+436 EETTVGRIEI
-446 KSAPKKVYLKSIIQP
+446 KSAPKNVYVKSIIQT

-467 TPDITLSFYINCY
+467 TPDITSSFYIDCY
-480 DNKGNIIEYDDIADD
+480 DNKGNIIEYDNIADD

-509 SKDESDLQE
+509 SKDKSDLDE
-518 KNWGAPIRLETQE
+518 KKWGAPIWLETQE
-531 NYENRYFLVANNQ
+531 NYENRYFLVANNE

-559 ENELKTVSDIKDLK
+559 DVGNIETVGDIKKLDG
-573 DSILAEWT
+573 ILAEWT

-591 EKMETPNV
+591 EKMETPNI

-609 GFDTTG
+609 DFDTTG
-615 KYTINGKNVSV
+615 KYIINDKDVFV
-626 SQDGTVELDT
+626 SQDGTVQLDT
-636 AYFGQTLNIVRK
+636 TYFGQTLNIVRK

-654 IDSDVQSIV
+654 IDSEAQSIV
-663 IPNRIQAP
+663 IPTRRQAP
-671 QVEGTDASSTGEDDG
+671 QVEGNDASSTGEDDG

-700 SENNWHDCTSDTI
+700 SETDWHDCTSDIITD
-713 ENLAPAVY
+713 LAPAVY

-734 DITTVTISREEVKTF
+734 DITTVTINREEVKTF
-749 HVVIENGTGTN
+749 HVVIGNGTGTN
-760 EYKVGDKV
+760 DYKVGDKV
-768 TIVAKEALEG
+768 TIVAKEALQG

-788 EFEYTDDTNA
+788 EIEYTDDTNA
-798 SSSTAVFIM
+798 NLSTAVFIM
-807 PESDIEL
+807 PESDVEL
-814 TATYKDISAPTG
+814 TATCKDISAPTG

-857 AQDIGLG
+857 AEDIGLG
-864 IDKIYYYI
+864 VDKIYYYI
-872 SEEPKSIEDIK
+872 SQEPKSMEDIK
-883 NLKDTEWTEYKEEFS
+883 SLNDLEWTEYKEEFS
-898 INPDKSCVVYAKITD
+898 IKPDKSCVVYAKITD

-933 AITGVK
+933 TITGVK
-939 NNEIYKESVEITV
+939 NNESYKESVEITV
-952 IDDNLDYVE
+952 TDDNLDYLE
-961 IDGKIVGHENGSY
+961 IDGKIVGYENGNY
-974 KVDYV
+974 KVDYI

-1000 MVKEEPTTQ
+1000 MVKEEPTTEEVIIK
-1009 PTQET
+1009 PEET
-1014 TKETET
+1014 TTEEVTTKPEETTPEEVTTKPEET
-1020 TTKEPETTTKQTE
+1020 TTKEVTTKPEE

-1038 TESTTKQTESTTKQ
+1038 VTTKPAETTKP
-1052 TESTTKET
+1052 TEATTKVT
-1060 ESTTKQT
+1060 QATTKPTEATTKVTQATTKPTEAITKVTQATTKPTEATTKVTQAITKPTEATTKVTQAITKPTEATTKVTQATTKPTEATTKVTEATT
-1067 ETTTKQTETTTK
+1067 ETIQ
-1079 ATQSTT
+1079 
-1085 KATQP
+1085 
-1090 TTKATESTTKAT
+1090 
-1102 QSTTKATESTTK
+1102 
-1114 QTEQTTKQTE
+1114 
-1124 STTKQTE
+1124 
-1131 STTKQTEST
+1131 
-1140 TKQTES
+1140 
-1146 TTKQTESTTKQ
+1146 
-1157 TESTTKATESTTKA
+1157 
-1171 TEPTTKATEST
+1171 
-1182 TKATEPTTKAT
+1182 
-1193 QPTTKATESTTKATQ
+1193 
-1208 PTTKA
+1208 
-1213 TESTTKATQQTTKAT
+1213 
-1228 ESTTKATQPT
+1228 
-1238 TKATEST
+1238 
-1245 TKATQPTTKATE
+1245 
-1257 STTKATQ
+1257 
-1264 PTTKATESTTKATQ
+1264 
-1278 PTTKATEST
+1278 
-1287 TKATEP
+1287 
-1293 ITETTVEPTQAE
+1293 EPTQAE
-1305 KLEISDDGN
+1305 KLEISADGN

-1336 WWKVA
+1336 WWKVS

-1374 ILDEATD
+1374 ILDETTA
-1381 TWWYFNEGAI
+1381 TWWYFNGGAI

-1397 LALNEHGW
+1397 LAENEYGW
-1405 WKVSNGKVDLSFNG
+1405 WKVSNGKVDLSFDG
-1419 LELNEYGWWKV
+1419 LALNEYGWWKI
-1430 SNGII
+1430 SNGVI

-1451 VTNGTVD
+1451 VISGTVD
-1458 LTANGLIFDSE
+1458 LTANGLIFDDI

-1474 YFNGGAI
+1474 YFNQGAI
-1481 DFNYTGLALNEYD
+1481 DFNYTGLALNEYN
-1494 WWKITNGT
+1494 WWKISNGT
-1502 VDLSYTGLA
+1502 LDLSYTGLA

-1524 IDLSYNGI
+1524 IDLNYNGI
-1532 APNEY
+1532 ASNQY
-1537 GTWKVTNGTVDFTAN
+1537 GTWKVTSGTVDFTAN

-1557 SETDKWWYFN
+1557 SESDKWWYFN

-1598 GLADNQYGTWNVVNG
+1598 GLANNQYGTWNVVNG
-1613 QVVLE
+1613 QVVL

>member
-1 MRKNTR
+1 MRKNTK

-17 VTATTAMAFVTVS
+17 VTATTTMAFITVS
-30 ATSPLIN
+30 ATSPLLN
-37 VPFITYAQENI
+37 VPFVTYAQENI
-48 AVQSSVVVTNENEL
+48 AVQNSVVVTSESEL

-71 DITIN
+71 NITIN

-83 ATDSTPFMIPEGV
+83 ATDATPFMIPEGV
-96 TLTGSNSNSGLTL
+96 NLTGSDSNSGLTL

-153 NVDTFVEGGAGSGL
+153 NVDTYVKGGAGAGL

-188 TIVGQNAELTILNAI
+188 TTVGQNAELTILNAI
-203 DNTKIQDIYMSHEQD
+203 ENTKVQDIYMSHEQD

-226 NVKMTFDAKTTVV
+226 NIKMTFDAKTTVV
-239 DTIYTENNT
+239 DTIHTENNS
-248 KADIFVKGMA
+248 KADILIKGVT
-258 NGVASC
+258 NSVSSC

-276 LTLQKCSADMTIDN
+276 LTLQKCFADMSINN
-290 VENIILDNEADLSL
+290 VENIILGNEADLSL

-314 KNNSTLNITKY
+314 KNNSTLNITQY

-332 ITGDFIGSNSTDE
+332 ITGDFIVSNSTDE

-356 DNTKQLIIDG
+356 DNNKQLIIAG
-366 DILGKTDVVIGNK
+366 DVLGKTNVVIEEK
-379 QFPKEFEEGYT
+379 HTSKDFKEDYT
-390 YITASGTSNKDNFV
+390 YITVAGTSKEDNFV

-410 DLKYSTKDN
+410 DLKYSIKDN
-419 AEASWEAVKET
+419 GEASWEAVKET

-436 EEMTVSRVEI
+436 EETTVGRIEI
-446 KSAPKKVYLKSIIQP
+446 KSAPKKVYVKSIIQT

-467 TPDITLSFYINCY
+467 TPDITSSFYIDCY
-480 DNKGNIIEYDDIADD
+480 DNKGNIIEYDNIADD

-509 SKDESDLQE
+509 SKDKSDLDE
-518 KNWGAPIRLETQE
+518 KKWGAPIWLETQE
-531 NYENRYFLVANNQ
+531 NYENRYFLVADNK

-559 ENELKTVSDIKDLK
+559 DVGNIETVGDIKKLDG
-573 DSILAEWT
+573 ILAEWT

-615 KYTINGKNVSV
+615 KYTINDKDVFV
-626 SQDGTVELDT
+626 SQDGTVQLDKT
-636 AYFGQTLNIVRK
+636 YFGQTLNIVRK

-654 IDSDVQSIV
+654 IDSEAQSIV
-663 IPNRIQAP
+663 IPTRRQAP
-671 QVEGTDASSTGEDDG
+671 QVEGNDASSTGEDDG
-686 VINGVSTAM
+686 VIKGVSTAM

-700 SENNWHDCTSDTI
+700 SETDWHDCTSDIITD
-713 ENLAPAVY
+713 LAPAVY

-734 DITTVTISREEVKTF
+734 DITTVAINREEVKTF
-749 HVVIENGTGTN
+749 HVVIGNGTGTN
-760 EYKVGDKV
+760 DYKVGDKV
-768 TIVAKEALEG
+768 TIVAKEALQG

-788 EFEYTDDTNA
+788 EIEYTDDTNA
-798 SSSTAVFIM
+798 NLSTAVFIM
-807 PESDIEL
+807 PQSDVEL

-857 AQDIGLG
+857 AEDIGLG
-864 IDKIYYYI
+864 VDKIYYYI
-872 SEEPKSIEDIK
+872 SQEPKSMEDIK
-883 NLKDTEWTEYKEEFS
+883 SLNDLEWTEYKEEFS
-898 INPDKSCVVYAKITD
+898 IKPDKSCVVYAKITD

-933 AITGVK
+933 TITGVK
-939 NNEIYKESVEITV
+939 NNESYKESVEITI
-952 IDDNLDYVE
+952 IDDNLDYLE
-961 IDGKIVGHENGSY
+961 IDGKIVGYENGKY
-974 KVDYV
+974 KVDYI

-1000 MVKEEPTTQ
+1000 MVKEEPTTEEVITK
-1009 PTQET
+1009 PEET
-1014 TKETET
+1014 TTEEVTTKPEETTPEEVTTKPEETTTEEVTTKPEET
-1020 TTKEPETTTKQTE
+1020 TTKEVTTKPEETTKPAETTKPTEATTKVTQATTKPTEATTKVTQATTKPTEATTKVTQAITKPTEATTKVTQVTTKPTEATTKVTEATTE
-1033 TTTKE
+1033 TI
-1038 TESTTKQTESTTKQ
+1038 Q
-1052 TESTTKET
+1052 
-1060 ESTTKQT
+1060 
-1067 ETTTKQTETTTK
+1067 
-1079 ATQSTT
+1079 
-1085 KATQP
+1085 
-1090 TTKATESTTKAT
+1090 
-1102 QSTTKATESTTK
+1102 
-1114 QTEQTTKQTE
+1114 
-1124 STTKQTE
+1124 
-1131 STTKQTEST
+1131 
-1140 TKQTES
+1140 
-1146 TTKQTESTTKQ
+1146 
-1157 TESTTKATESTTKA
+1157 
-1171 TEPTTKATEST
+1171 
-1182 TKATEPTTKAT
+1182 
-1193 QPTTKATESTTKATQ
+1193 
-1208 PTTKA
+1208 
-1213 TESTTKATQQTTKAT
+1213 
-1228 ESTTKATQPT
+1228 
-1238 TKATEST
+1238 
-1245 TKATQPTTKATE
+1245 
-1257 STTKATQ
+1257 
-1264 PTTKATESTTKATQ
+1264 
-1278 PTTKATEST
+1278 
-1287 TKATEP
+1287 
-1293 ITETTVEPTQAE
+1293 EPTQAE
-1305 KLEISDDGN
+1305 KLEISADGN

-1336 WWKVA
+1336 WWKVS

-1374 ILDEATD
+1374 ILDETTA
-1381 TWWYFNEGAI
+1381 TWWYFNGGAI

-1397 LALNEHGW
+1397 LAENEYGW
-1405 WKVSNGKVDLSFNG
+1405 WKVSNGKVDLSFDG
-1419 LELNEYGWWKV
+1419 LALNEYGWWKI
-1430 SNGII
+1430 SNGVI

-1451 VTNGTVD
+1451 VISGTVD
-1458 LTANGLIFDSE
+1458 LTANGLIFDDI

-1474 YFNGGAI
+1474 YFNQGAI
-1481 DFNYTGLALNEYD
+1481 DFNYTGLALNEYN
-1494 WWKITNGT
+1494 WWKISNGT
-1502 VDLSYTGLA
+1502 LDLSYTGLA

-1524 IDLSYNGI
+1524 IDLNYNGI
-1532 APNEY
+1532 ASNQY
-1537 GTWKVTNGTVDFTAN
+1537 GTWKVTSGTVDFTAN

-1557 SETDKWWYFN
+1557 SESDKWWYFN

-1598 GLADNQYGTWNVVNG
+1598 GLANNQYGTWNVVNG
-1613 QVVLE
+1613 QVVL

>member
-1 MRKNTR
+1 MRKNTK

-17 VTATTAMAFVTVS
+17 VTATTTMAFITVS
-30 ATSPLIN
+30 ATSPLLN
-37 VPFITYAQENI
+37 VPFVTYAQENI
-48 AVQSSVVVTNENEL
+48 AVQNSVVVTSESEL

-71 DITIN
+71 NITIN

-83 ATDSTPFMIPEGV
+83 ATDATPFMIPEGV
-96 TLTGSNSNSGLTL
+96 NLTGSDSNSGLTL

-153 NVDTFVEGGAGSGL
+153 NVDTYVKGGAGAGL

-188 TIVGQNAELTILNAI
+188 TTVGQNAELTILNAI
-203 DNTKIQDIYMSHEQD
+203 ENTKVQDIYMSHEQD

-226 NVKMTFDAKTTVV
+226 NIKMTFDAKTTVV
-239 DTIYTENNT
+239 DTIHTENNS
-248 KADIFVKGMA
+248 KADILIKGVT
-258 NGVASC
+258 NSVSSC

-276 LTLQKCSADMTIDN
+276 LTLQKCFADMSINN
-290 VENIILDNEADLSL
+290 VENIILGNEADLSL

-314 KNNSTLNITKY
+314 KNNSTLNITQY

-332 ITGDFIGSNSTDE
+332 ITGDFIVSNSTDE

-356 DNTKQLIIDG
+356 DNNKQLIIAG
-366 DILGKTDVVIGNK
+366 DVLGKTNVVIEEK
-379 QFPKEFEEGYT
+379 HTSKDFKEDYT
-390 YITASGTSNKDNFV
+390 YITVAGTSKEDNFV

-410 DLKYSTKDN
+410 DLKYSIKDN
-419 AEASWEAVKET
+419 GEASWEAVKET

-436 EEMTVSRVEI
+436 EETTVGRIEI
-446 KSAPKKVYLKSIIQP
+446 KSAPKKVYVKSIIQT

-467 TPDITLSFYINCY
+467 TPDITSSFYIDCY
-480 DNKGNIIEYDDIADD
+480 DNKGNIIEYDNIADD

-509 SKDESDLQE
+509 SKDKSDLDE
-518 KNWGAPIRLETQE
+518 KKWGAPIWLETQE
-531 NYENRYFLVANNQ
+531 NYENRYFLVANNE

-559 ENELKTVSDIKDLK
+559 DVGNIETVGDIKKLDG
-573 DSILAEWT
+573 ILAEWT

-615 KYTINGKNVSV
+615 KYTINDKDVFV
-626 SQDGTVELDT
+626 SQDGTVQLDKT
-636 AYFGQTLNIVRK
+636 YFGQTLNIVRK

-654 IDSDVQSIV
+654 IDSEAQSIV
-663 IPNRIQAP
+663 IPTRRQAP
-671 QVEGTDASSTGEDDG
+671 QVEGNDASSTGEDDG
-686 VINGVSTAM
+686 VIKGVSTAM

-700 SENNWHDCTSDTI
+700 SETDWHDCTSDIITD
-713 ENLAPAVY
+713 LAPAVY

-734 DITTVTISREEVKTF
+734 DITTVAINREEVKTF
-749 HVVIENGTGTN
+749 HVVIGNGTGTN
-760 EYKVGDKV
+760 DYKVGDKV
-768 TIVAKEALEG
+768 TIVAKEALQG

-798 SSSTAVFIM
+798 NSSTAVFIM
-807 PESDIEL
+807 PQSDVEL

-857 AQDIGLG
+857 AEDIGLG
-864 IDKIYYYI
+864 VDKIYYYI
-872 SEEPKSIEDIK
+872 SQEPKSMEDIK
-883 NLKDTEWTEYKEEFS
+883 SLNDLEWTEYKEEFS
-898 INPDKSCVVYAKITD
+898 IKPDKSCVVYAKITD

-933 AITGVK
+933 TITGVK
-939 NNEIYKESVEITV
+939 NNESYKESVEITI
-952 IDDNLDYVE
+952 IDDNLDYLE
-961 IDGKIVGHENGSY
+961 IDGKIVGYENGKY
-974 KVDYV
+974 KVDYI

-1000 MVKEEPTTQ
+1000 MVKEEPTTEEVITK
-1009 PTQET
+1009 PEET
-1014 TKETET
+1014 TTEEVTTKPEETTPEEVTTKPEETTTEEVTTKPEET
-1020 TTKEPETTTKQTE
+1020 TTKEVTTKPEETTTEEVTTKPEE
-1033 TTTKE
+1033 TTTE
-1038 TESTTKQTESTTKQ
+1038 EVTTKPEETTKPA
-1052 TESTTKET
+1052 ETTKPT
-1060 ESTTKQT
+1060 EATTKVTQATTKPTEATTKVTQAITKPTEATTKVTQVTTKPTEATTKVTEATT
-1067 ETTTKQTETTTK
+1067 ETIQ
-1079 ATQSTT
+1079 
-1085 KATQP
+1085 
-1090 TTKATESTTKAT
+1090 
-1102 QSTTKATESTTK
+1102 
-1114 QTEQTTKQTE
+1114 
-1124 STTKQTE
+1124 
-1131 STTKQTEST
+1131 
-1140 TKQTES
+1140 
-1146 TTKQTESTTKQ
+1146 
-1157 TESTTKATESTTKA
+1157 
-1171 TEPTTKATEST
+1171 
-1182 TKATEPTTKAT
+1182 
-1193 QPTTKATESTTKATQ
+1193 
-1208 PTTKA
+1208 
-1213 TESTTKATQQTTKAT
+1213 
-1228 ESTTKATQPT
+1228 
-1238 TKATEST
+1238 
-1245 TKATQPTTKATE
+1245 
-1257 STTKATQ
+1257 
-1264 PTTKATESTTKATQ
+1264 
-1278 PTTKATEST
+1278 
-1287 TKATEP
+1287 
-1293 ITETTVEPTQAE
+1293 EPTQAE
-1305 KLEISDDGN
+1305 KLEISADGN

-1336 WWKVA
+1336 WWKVS

-1374 ILDEATD
+1374 ILDETTA
-1381 TWWYFNEGAI
+1381 TWWYFNGGAI

-1397 LALNEHGW
+1397 LAENEYGW
-1405 WKVSNGKVDLSFNG
+1405 WKVSNGKVDLSFDG
-1419 LELNEYGWWKV
+1419 LALNEYGWWKI
-1430 SNGII
+1430 SNGVI

-1451 VTNGTVD
+1451 VISGTVD
-1458 LTANGLIFDSE
+1458 LTANGLIFDDI

-1474 YFNGGAI
+1474 YFNQGAI
-1481 DFNYTGLALNEYD
+1481 DFNYTGLALNEYN
-1494 WWKITNGT
+1494 WWKISNGT
-1502 VDLSYTGLA
+1502 LDLSYTGLA

-1524 IDLSYNGI
+1524 IDLNYNGI
-1532 APNEY
+1532 ASNQY
-1537 GTWKVTNGTVDFTAN
+1537 GTWKVTSGTVDFTAN

-1557 SETDKWWYFN
+1557 SESDKWWYFN

-1598 GLADNQYGTWNVVNG
+1598 GLANNQYGTWNVVNG
-1613 QVVLE
+1613 QVVL

>member
-1 MRKNTR
+1 MRKNTK

-17 VTATTAMAFVTVS
+17 VTATTTMAFITVS
-30 ATSPLIN
+30 ATSPLLN
-37 VPFITYAQENI
+37 VPFVTYAQENI
-48 AVQSSVVVTNENEL
+48 AVQNSVVVTSESEL

-71 DITIN
+71 NITIN

-83 ATDSTPFMIPEGV
+83 ATDATPFMIPEGV
-96 TLTGSNSNSGLTL
+96 NLTGSDSNSGLTL

-153 NVDTFVEGGAGSGL
+153 NVDTYVEGGAGAGL

-188 TIVGQNAELTILNAI
+188 TTVGQNAELTILNAI
-203 DNTKIQDIYMSHEQD
+203 ENTKVQDIYMSHEQD

-226 NVKMTFDAKTTVV
+226 NIKMTFDAKTTVV
-239 DTIYTENNT
+239 DTIHTENNS
-248 KADIFVKGMA
+248 KADILIKGVT
-258 NGVASC
+258 NSVSSC

-276 LTLQKCSADMTIDN
+276 LTLQKCSADMSINN
-290 VENIILDNEADLSL
+290 VENIILGNEADLSL

-314 KNNSTLNITKY
+314 KNNSTLNITQY

-332 ITGDFIGSNSTDE
+332 ITGDFIVSNSTDE

-356 DNTKQLIIDG
+356 DNNKQLIIAG
-366 DILGKTDVVIGNK
+366 DVLGKTNVVIEEK
-379 QFPKEFEEGYT
+379 HPSKDFKEDYT
-390 YITASGTSNKDNFV
+390 YITVAGTSKEDNFV

-410 DLKYSTKDN
+410 DLKYSIKDN
-419 AEASWEAVKET
+419 GEASWEAVKET

-436 EEMTVSRVEI
+436 EETTVGRIEI
-446 KSAPKKVYLKSIIQP
+446 KSAPKNVYVKSIIQT

-467 TPDITLSFYINCY
+467 TPDITSSFYIDCY
-480 DNKGNIIEYDDIADD
+480 DNKGNIIEYDNIADD

-509 SKDESDLQE
+509 SKDKSDLDE
-518 KNWGAPIRLETQE
+518 KKWGAPIWLETQE
-531 NYENRYFLVANNQ
+531 NYENRYFLVANNE

-559 ENELKTVSDIKDLK
+559 DVGNIETVGDIKKLDG
-573 DSILAEWT
+573 ILAEWT

-591 EKMETPNV
+591 EKMETPNI

-609 GFDTTG
+609 DFDTTG
-615 KYTINGKNVSV
+615 KYTINDKDVFV
-626 SQDGTVELDT
+626 SQDGTVQLDT
-636 AYFGQTLNIVRK
+636 TYFGQTLNIVRK

-654 IDSDVQSIV
+654 IDSEAQSIV
-663 IPNRIQAP
+663 IPTRRQAP
-671 QVEGTDASSTGEDDG
+671 QVEGNDASSTGEDDG

-700 SENNWHDCTSDTI
+700 SKTDWHDCTSDIITD
-713 ENLAPAVY
+713 LAPAVY

-734 DITTVTISREEVKTF
+734 DITTVTINREEVKTF
-749 HVVIENGTGTN
+749 HVVIGNGTGTN
-760 EYKVGDKV
+760 DYKVGDKV
-768 TIVAKEALEG
+768 TIVAKEALQG

-788 EFEYTDDTNA
+788 EIEYTDDTNA
-798 SSSTAVFIM
+798 NLSTAVFIM
-807 PESDIEL
+807 PESDVEL

-857 AQDIGLG
+857 AEDIGLG
-864 IDKIYYYI
+864 VDKIYYYI
-872 SEEPKSIEDIK
+872 SQEPKSMEDIK
-883 NLKDTEWTEYKEEFS
+883 SLNDLEWTEYKEEFS
-898 INPDKSCVVYAKITD
+898 IKPDKSCVVYAKITD

-933 AITGVK
+933 TITGVK
-939 NNEIYKESVEITV
+939 NNESYKESVEITV
-952 IDDNLDYVE
+952 TDDNLDYLE
-961 IDGKIVGHENGSY
+961 IDGKIVGYENGNY
-974 KVDYV
+974 KVDYI

-1000 MVKEEPTTQ
+1000 MVKEEPTTEEVITK
-1009 PTQET
+1009 PEET
-1014 TKETET
+1014 TTEEVTTKPEETTPEEVTTKPEET
-1020 TTKEPETTTKQTE
+1020 TTKEVTTKPEE

-1038 TESTTKQTESTTKQ
+1038 VTTKPE
-1052 TESTTKET
+1052 
-1060 ESTTKQT
+1060 
-1067 ETTTKQTETTTK
+1067 ETTTKEVTTKPEETTTK
-1079 ATQSTT
+1079 EVTT
-1085 KATQP
+1085 KPAE
-1090 TTKATESTTKAT
+1090 TTKPTEATTKVT
-1102 QSTTKATESTTK
+1102 QAITKPTEATTKVTQVTTK
-1114 QTEQTTKQTE
+1114 PTEATTKVTQA
-1124 STTKQTE
+1124 TTKPTE
-1131 STTKQTEST
+1131 ATTKVTE
-1140 TKQTES
+1140 
-1146 TTKQTESTTKQ
+1146 
-1157 TESTTKATESTTKA
+1157 AT
-1171 TEPTTKATEST
+1171 
-1182 TKATEPTTKAT
+1182 
-1193 QPTTKATESTTKATQ
+1193 
-1208 PTTKA
+1208 
-1213 TESTTKATQQTTKAT
+1213 
-1228 ESTTKATQPT
+1228 
-1238 TKATEST
+1238 
-1245 TKATQPTTKATE
+1245 
-1257 STTKATQ
+1257 
-1264 PTTKATESTTKATQ
+1264 
-1278 PTTKATEST
+1278 
-1287 TKATEP
+1287 
-1293 ITETTVEPTQAE
+1293 TETIQEPTQAE
-1305 KLEISDDGN
+1305 KLEISADGN

-1336 WWKVA
+1336 WWKVS

-1374 ILDEATD
+1374 ILDETTA
-1381 TWWYFNEGAI
+1381 TWWYFNGGAI

-1397 LALNEHGW
+1397 LAENEYGW
-1405 WKVSNGKVDLSFNG
+1405 WKVSNGKVDLSFDG
-1419 LELNEYGWWKV
+1419 LALNEYGWWKI
-1430 SNGII
+1430 SNGVI

-1451 VTNGTVD
+1451 VISGTVD
-1458 LTANGLIFDSE
+1458 LTANGLIFDDI

-1474 YFNGGAI
+1474 YFNQGAI
-1481 DFNYTGLALNEYD
+1481 DFNYTGLALNEYN
-1494 WWKITNGT
+1494 WWKISNGT
-1502 VDLSYTGLA
+1502 LDLSYTGLA

-1524 IDLSYNGI
+1524 IDLNYNGI
-1532 APNEY
+1532 ASNQY
-1537 GTWKVTNGTVDFTAN
+1537 GTWKVTSGTVDFTAN

-1557 SETDKWWYFN
+1557 SESDKWWYFN

-1598 GLADNQYGTWNVVNG
+1598 GLANNQYGTWNVVNG
-1613 QVVLE
+1613 QVVL

>member
-1 MRKNTR
+1 MRKNTK

-17 VTATTAMAFVTVS
+17 VTATTTMAFITVS
-30 ATSPLIN
+30 ATSPLLN
-37 VPFITYAQENI
+37 VPFVTYAQENI
-48 AVQSSVVVTNENEL
+48 AVQNSVVVTSESEL

-71 DITIN
+71 NITIN

-83 ATDSTPFMIPEGV
+83 ATDATPFMIPEGV
-96 TLTGSNSNSGLTL
+96 NLTGSDSNSGLTL

-153 NVDTFVEGGAGSGL
+153 NVDTYVKGGAGAGL

-188 TIVGQNAELTILNAI
+188 TTVGQNAELTILNAI
-203 DNTKIQDIYMSHEQD
+203 ENTKVQDIYMSHEQD

-226 NVKMTFDAKTTVV
+226 NIKMTFDAKTTVV
-239 DTIYTENNT
+239 DTIHTENNS
-248 KADIFVKGMA
+248 KADILIKGVI
-258 NGVASC
+258 NSVASC

-276 LTLQKCSADMTIDN
+276 LTLQKCSADMSINN
-290 VENIILDNEADLSL
+290 VENIILGNEADLSL

-314 KNNSTLNITKY
+314 KNNSTLNITQY

-332 ITGDFIGSNSTDE
+332 ITGDFIVSNSTDE

-356 DNTKQLIIDG
+356 DNNKQLIIAG
-366 DILGKTDVVIGNK
+366 DVLGKTNVVIEEK
-379 QFPKEFEEGYT
+379 HPSKDFKEDYT
-390 YITASGTSNKDNFV
+390 YITVAGTSKEDNFV

-410 DLKYSTKDN
+410 DLKYSIKDN
-419 AEASWEAVKET
+419 GEASWEAVKET

-436 EEMTVSRVEI
+436 EETTVGRIEI
-446 KSAPKKVYLKSIIQP
+446 KSAPKNVYVKSIIQT

-467 TPDITLSFYINCY
+467 TPDITSSFYIDCY
-480 DNKGNIIEYDDIADD
+480 DNKGNIIEYDNIADD

-509 SKDESDLQE
+509 SKDKSDLDE
-518 KNWGAPIRLETQE
+518 KKWGAPIWLETQE
-531 NYENRYFLVANNQ
+531 NYENRYFLVANNE

-559 ENELKTVSDIKDLK
+559 DVGNIETVGDIKKLDG
-573 DSILAEWT
+573 ILAEWT

-591 EKMETPNV
+591 EKMETPNI

-609 GFDTTG
+609 DFDTTG
-615 KYTINGKNVSV
+615 KYTINDKDVFV
-626 SQDGTVELDT
+626 SQDGTVQLDT
-636 AYFGQTLNIVRK
+636 TYFGQTLNIVRK

-654 IDSDVQSIV
+654 IDSEAQSIV
-663 IPNRIQAP
+663 IPTRRQAP
-671 QVEGTDASSTGEDDG
+671 QVEGNDASSTGEDDG

-700 SENNWHDCTSDTI
+700 SETDWHDCTSDIITD
-713 ENLAPAVY
+713 LAPAVY

-734 DITTVTISREEVKTF
+734 DITTVTINREEVKTF
-749 HVVIENGTGTN
+749 HVVIGNGTGTN
-760 EYKVGDKV
+760 DYKVGDKV
-768 TIVAKEALEG
+768 TIVAKEALQG

-788 EFEYTDDTNA
+788 EIEYTDDTNA
-798 SSSTAVFIM
+798 NLSTAVFIM
-807 PESDIEL
+807 PESDVEL

-857 AQDIGLG
+857 AEDIGLG
-864 IDKIYYYI
+864 VDKIYYYI
-872 SEEPKSIEDIK
+872 SQEPKSMEDIK
-883 NLKDTEWTEYKEEFS
+883 SLNDLEWTEYKEEFS
-898 INPDKSCVVYAKITD
+898 IKPDKSCVVYAKITD

-933 AITGVK
+933 TITGVK
-939 NNEIYKESVEITV
+939 NNESYKESVEITV
-952 IDDNLDYVE
+952 TDDNLDYLE
-961 IDGKIVGHENGSY
+961 IDGKIVGYENGNY
-974 KVDYV
+974 KVDYI

-1000 MVKEEPTTQ
+1000 MVKEEPTTEEVITK
-1009 PTQET
+1009 PEET
-1014 TKETET
+1014 TTEEVTTKPEETTPEEVTTKPEET
-1020 TTKEPETTTKQTE
+1020 TTKEVTTKPEE

-1038 TESTTKQTESTTKQ
+1038 VTTKPAETTKP
-1052 TESTTKET
+1052 TEATTKVT
-1060 ESTTKQT
+1060 QATTKPTEATTKVTQATTKPTEAITKVTQATTKPTEATTKVTQAITKPTEATTKVTQAITKPTEATTKVTQATTKPTEATTKVTEATT
-1067 ETTTKQTETTTK
+1067 ETIQ
-1079 ATQSTT
+1079 
-1085 KATQP
+1085 
-1090 TTKATESTTKAT
+1090 
-1102 QSTTKATESTTK
+1102 
-1114 QTEQTTKQTE
+1114 
-1124 STTKQTE
+1124 
-1131 STTKQTEST
+1131 
-1140 TKQTES
+1140 
-1146 TTKQTESTTKQ
+1146 
-1157 TESTTKATESTTKA
+1157 
-1171 TEPTTKATEST
+1171 
-1182 TKATEPTTKAT
+1182 
-1193 QPTTKATESTTKATQ
+1193 
-1208 PTTKA
+1208 
-1213 TESTTKATQQTTKAT
+1213 
-1228 ESTTKATQPT
+1228 
-1238 TKATEST
+1238 
-1245 TKATQPTTKATE
+1245 
-1257 STTKATQ
+1257 
-1264 PTTKATESTTKATQ
+1264 
-1278 PTTKATEST
+1278 
-1287 TKATEP
+1287 
-1293 ITETTVEPTQAE
+1293 EPTQAE
-1305 KLEISDDGN
+1305 KLEISADGN

-1336 WWKVA
+1336 WWKVS

-1374 ILDEATD
+1374 ILDETTA
-1381 TWWYFNEGAI
+1381 TWWYFNGGAI

-1397 LALNEHGW
+1397 LAENEYGW
-1405 WKVSNGKVDLSFNG
+1405 WKVSNGKVDLSFDG
-1419 LELNEYGWWKV
+1419 LALNEYGWWKI
-1430 SNGII
+1430 SNGVI

-1451 VTNGTVD
+1451 VISGTVD
-1458 LTANGLIFDSE
+1458 LTANGLIFDDI

-1474 YFNGGAI
+1474 YFNQGAI
-1481 DFNYTGLALNEYD
+1481 DFNYTGLALNEYN
-1494 WWKITNGT
+1494 WWKISNGT
-1502 VDLSYTGLA
+1502 LDLSYTGLA

-1524 IDLSYNGI
+1524 IDLNYNGI
-1532 APNEY
+1532 ASNQY
-1537 GTWKVTNGTVDFTAN
+1537 GTWKVTSGTVDFTAN

-1557 SETDKWWYFN
+1557 SESDKWWYFN

-1598 GLADNQYGTWNVVNG
+1598 GLANNQYGTWNVVNG
-1613 QVVLE
+1613 QVVL

>member
-1 MRKNTR
+1 MRKNTK

-17 VTATTAMAFVTVS
+17 VTATTTMAFITVS
-30 ATSPLIN
+30 ATSSLLN
-37 VPFITYAQENI
+37 VPFVTYAQENI
-48 AVQSSVVVTNENEL
+48 AVQNSVVVTSESEL

-71 DITIN
+71 NITIN

-83 ATDSTPFMIPEGV
+83 ATDATPFMIPEGV
-96 TLTGSNSNSGLTL
+96 NLTGSDSNSGLTL

-153 NVDTFVEGGAGSGL
+153 NVDTYVKGGAGAGL

-188 TIVGQNAELTILNAI
+188 TTVGQNAELTILNAI
-203 DNTKIQDIYMSHEQD
+203 ENTKVQDIYMSHEQD

-226 NVKMTFDAKTTVV
+226 NIKMTFDAKTTVV
-239 DTIYTENNT
+239 DTIHTENNS
-248 KADIFVKGMA
+248 KADILIKGVT
-258 NGVASC
+258 NSVSSC

-276 LTLQKCSADMTIDN
+276 LTLQKCSADMSINN
-290 VENIILDNEADLSL
+290 VENIILGNEADLSL

-314 KNNSTLNITKY
+314 KNNSTLNITQY

-332 ITGDFIGSNSTDE
+332 ITGDFIVSNSTDE

-356 DNTKQLIIDG
+356 DNNKQLIIAG
-366 DILGKTDVVIGNK
+366 DVLGKTNVVIEEK
-379 QFPKEFEEGYT
+379 HPSKDFKEDYT
-390 YITASGTSNKDNFV
+390 YITVAGTSKEDNFV

-410 DLKYSTKDN
+410 DLKYSIKDN
-419 AEASWEAVKET
+419 GEASWEAVKET

-436 EEMTVSRVEI
+436 EETTVGRIEI
-446 KSAPKKVYLKSIIQP
+446 KSAPKKVYVKSIIQT

-467 TPDITLSFYINCY
+467 TPDITSSFYIDCY
-480 DNKGNIIEYDDIADD
+480 DNKGNIIEYDNIADD

-509 SKDESDLQE
+509 SKDKSDLDE
-518 KNWGAPIRLETQE
+518 KKWGAPIWLETQE
-531 NYENRYFLVANNQ
+531 NYENRYFLVANNE

-559 ENELKTVSDIKDLK
+559 DVGNIETVGDIKKLDG
-573 DSILAEWT
+573 ILAEWT

-591 EKMETPNV
+591 EKMETPNI

-615 KYTINGKNVSV
+615 KYTINDKDVFV
-626 SQDGTVELDT
+626 SQDGTVQLDT
-636 AYFGQTLNIVRK
+636 TYFGQTLNIVRK

-654 IDSDVQSIV
+654 IDSEAQSIV
-663 IPNRIQAP
+663 IPTRRQAP
-671 QVEGTDASSTGEDDG
+671 QVEGNDASSTGEDDG
-686 VINGVSTAM
+686 VIKGVSTAM

-700 SENNWHDCTSDTI
+700 SETDWHDCTSDIITD
-713 ENLAPAVY
+713 LAPAVY

-734 DITTVTISREEVKTF
+734 DITTVTINREEVKTF
-749 HVVIENGTGTN
+749 HVVIGNGTGTN
-760 EYKVGDKV
+760 DYKVGDKV
-768 TIVAKEALEG
+768 TIVAKEALQG

-798 SSSTAVFIM
+798 NLSTAVFIM
-807 PESDIEL
+807 PQSDVEL

-857 AQDIGLG
+857 AEDIGLG
-864 IDKIYYYI
+864 VDKIYYYI
-872 SEEPKSIEDIK
+872 SQEPKSMEDIK
-883 NLKDTEWTEYKEEFS
+883 SLNDLEWTEYKEEFS
-898 INPDKSCVVYAKITD
+898 IKPDKSCVVYAKITD

-933 AITGVK
+933 TITGVK
-939 NNEIYKESVEITV
+939 NNESYKESVEITV
-952 IDDNLDYVE
+952 TDDNLDYLE
-961 IDGKIVGHENGSY
+961 IDGKIVGYENGNY
-974 KVDYV
+974 KVDYI

-1000 MVKEEPTTQ
+1000 MVKEEPTT
-1009 PTQET
+1009 EEVT
-1014 TKETET
+1014 TKPEET
-1020 TTKEPETTTKQTE
+1020 TTKEVTTKPEETTTEEVTTKPEE

-1038 TESTTKQTESTTKQ
+1038 VTTKPE
-1052 TESTTKET
+1052 
-1060 ESTTKQT
+1060 
-1067 ETTTKQTETTTK
+1067 ETTTKEVTTKPEETTTEEV
-1079 ATQSTT
+1079 TT
-1085 KATQP
+1085 KPEETTTEKV
-1090 TTKATESTTKAT
+1090 TTKPAETTKPTEAITKVT
-1102 QSTTKATESTTK
+1102 QATTKPTEATTK
-1114 QTEQTTKQTE
+1114 VTQATTKPTE
-1124 STTKQTE
+1124 ATTKVTE
-1131 STTKQTEST
+1131 
-1140 TKQTES
+1140 
-1146 TTKQTESTTKQ
+1146 
-1157 TESTTKATESTTKA
+1157 AT
-1171 TEPTTKATEST
+1171 
-1182 TKATEPTTKAT
+1182 
-1193 QPTTKATESTTKATQ
+1193 
-1208 PTTKA
+1208 
-1213 TESTTKATQQTTKAT
+1213 
-1228 ESTTKATQPT
+1228 
-1238 TKATEST
+1238 
-1245 TKATQPTTKATE
+1245 
-1257 STTKATQ
+1257 
-1264 PTTKATESTTKATQ
+1264 
-1278 PTTKATEST
+1278 
-1287 TKATEP
+1287 
-1293 ITETTVEPTQAE
+1293 TETIQEPTQAE
-1305 KLEISDDGN
+1305 KLEISADGN

-1336 WWKVA
+1336 WWKVS

-1374 ILDEATD
+1374 ILDETTA
-1381 TWWYFNEGAI
+1381 TWWYFNGGAI

-1397 LALNEHGW
+1397 LAENEYGW
-1405 WKVSNGKVDLSFNG
+1405 WKVSNGKVDLSFDG
-1419 LELNEYGWWKV
+1419 LALNEYGWWKI
-1430 SNGII
+1430 SNGVI

-1451 VTNGTVD
+1451 VISGTVD
-1458 LTANGLIFDSE
+1458 LTANGLIFDDI

-1474 YFNGGAI
+1474 YFNQGAI
-1481 DFNYTGLALNEYD
+1481 DFNYTGLALNEYN
-1494 WWKITNGT
+1494 WWKISNGT
-1502 VDLSYTGLA
+1502 LDLSYTGLA

-1524 IDLSYNGI
+1524 IDLNYNGI
-1532 APNEY
+1532 ASNQY
-1537 GTWKVTNGTVDFTAN
+1537 GTWKVTSGTVDFTAN

-1557 SETDKWWYFN
+1557 SESDKWWYFN

-1598 GLADNQYGTWNVVNG
+1598 GLANNQYGTWNVVNG
-1613 QVVLE
+1613 QVVL

>member
-1 MRKNTR
+1 MRKNTK

-17 VTATTAMAFVTVS
+17 VTATTTMAFITVS
-30 ATSPLIN
+30 ATSPLLN
-37 VPFITYAQENI
+37 VPFVTYAQENI
-48 AVQSSVVVTNENEL
+48 AVQNSVVVTSESEL

-71 DITIN
+71 NITIN

-83 ATDSTPFMIPEGV
+83 ATDATPFMIPEGV
-96 TLTGSNSNSGLTL
+96 NLTGSDSNSGLTL

-153 NVDTFVEGGAGSGL
+153 NVDTYVKGGAGAGL

-188 TIVGQNAELTILNAI
+188 TTVGQNAELTILNAI
-203 DNTKIQDIYMSHEQD
+203 ENTKVQDIYMSHEQD

-226 NVKMTFDAKTTVV
+226 NIKMTFDAKTTVV
-239 DTIYTENNT
+239 DTIHTENNS
-248 KADIFVKGMA
+248 KADILIKGVI
-258 NGVASC
+258 NSVASC

-276 LTLQKCSADMTIDN
+276 LTLQKCSADMSINN
-290 VENIILDNEADLSL
+290 VENIILGNEADLSL

-314 KNNSTLNITKY
+314 KNNSTLNITQY

-332 ITGDFIGSNSTDE
+332 ITGDFIVSNSTDE

-356 DNTKQLIIDG
+356 DNNKQLIIAG
-366 DILGKTDVVIGNK
+366 DVLGKTNVVIEEK
-379 QFPKEFEEGYT
+379 HPSKDFKEDYT
-390 YITASGTSNKDNFV
+390 YITVAGTSKEDNFV

-410 DLKYSTKDN
+410 DLKYSIKDN
-419 AEASWEAVKET
+419 GEASWEAVKET

-436 EEMTVSRVEI
+436 EETTVGRIEI
-446 KSAPKKVYLKSIIQP
+446 KSAPKKVYVKSIIQT

-467 TPDITLSFYINCY
+467 TPDITSSFYIDCY
-480 DNKGNIIEYDDIADD
+480 DNKGNIIEYDNIADD
-495 IIDNVIVIKTDYWE
+495 IIDNVIVIKTDYLE
-509 SKDESDLQE
+509 SKDKSDLDE
-518 KNWGAPIRLETQE
+518 KKWGAPIWLETQE
-531 NYENRYFLVANNQ
+531 NYENRYFLVANNE

-559 ENELKTVSDIKDLK
+559 DVGNIETVGDIKKLDG
-573 DSILAEWT
+573 ILAEWT

-591 EKMETPNV
+591 EKMETPNI

-615 KYTINGKNVSV
+615 KYTINDKDVFV
-626 SQDGTVELDT
+626 SQDGTVQLDT
-636 AYFGQTLNIVRK
+636 TYFGQTLNIVRK

-654 IDSDVQSIV
+654 IDSEAQSIV
-663 IPNRIQAP
+663 IPTRRQAP
-671 QVEGTDASSTGEDDG
+671 QVEGNDASSTGEDDG
-686 VINGVSTAM
+686 VIKGVSTAM

-700 SENNWHDCTSDTI
+700 SETDWHDCTSDIITD
-713 ENLAPAVY
+713 LAPAVY

-734 DITTVTISREEVKTF
+734 DITTVTINREEVKTF
-749 HVVIENGTGTN
+749 HVVIGNGTGTN
-760 EYKVGDKV
+760 DYKVGDKV
-768 TIVAKEALEG
+768 TIVAKEALQG

-798 SSSTAVFIM
+798 NSSTAVFIM
-807 PESDIEL
+807 PQSDVEL

-857 AQDIGLG
+857 AEDIGLG
-864 IDKIYYYI
+864 VDKIYYYI
-872 SEEPKSIEDIK
+872 SQEPKSMEDIK
-883 NLKDTEWTEYKEEFS
+883 SLNDLEWTEYKEEFS
-898 INPDKSCVVYAKITD
+898 IKPDKSCVVYAKITD

-933 AITGVK
+933 TITGVK
-939 NNEIYKESVEITV
+939 NNESYKESVEITV
-952 IDDNLDYVE
+952 TDDNLDYLE
-961 IDGKIVGHENGSY
+961 IDGKIVGYENGNY
-974 KVDYV
+974 KVDYI

-1000 MVKEEPTTQ
+1000 MVKEEPTTEEVITK
-1009 PTQET
+1009 PEET
-1014 TKETET
+1014 TTEEVTTKPEETTPEEVTTKPEET
-1020 TTKEPETTTKQTE
+1020 TTKEVTTKPEE

-1038 TESTTKQTESTTKQ
+1038 VTTKPAETTKP
-1052 TESTTKET
+1052 TEATTKVTQAITKPT
-1060 ESTTKQT
+1060 EATTKVTQVTTKPTEATTKVTQATTKPTEATTKVTEATT
-1067 ETTTKQTETTTK
+1067 ETIQ
-1079 ATQSTT
+1079 
-1085 KATQP
+1085 
-1090 TTKATESTTKAT
+1090 
-1102 QSTTKATESTTK
+1102 
-1114 QTEQTTKQTE
+1114 
-1124 STTKQTE
+1124 
-1131 STTKQTEST
+1131 
-1140 TKQTES
+1140 
-1146 TTKQTESTTKQ
+1146 
-1157 TESTTKATESTTKA
+1157 
-1171 TEPTTKATEST
+1171 
-1182 TKATEPTTKAT
+1182 
-1193 QPTTKATESTTKATQ
+1193 
-1208 PTTKA
+1208 
-1213 TESTTKATQQTTKAT
+1213 
-1228 ESTTKATQPT
+1228 
-1238 TKATEST
+1238 
-1245 TKATQPTTKATE
+1245 
-1257 STTKATQ
+1257 
-1264 PTTKATESTTKATQ
+1264 
-1278 PTTKATEST
+1278 
-1287 TKATEP
+1287 
-1293 ITETTVEPTQAE
+1293 EPTQAE
-1305 KLEISDDGN
+1305 KLEILADGN

-1336 WWKVA
+1336 WWKVS

-1374 ILDEATD
+1374 ILDETTA
-1381 TWWYFNEGAI
+1381 TWWYFNGGAI

-1397 LALNEHGW
+1397 LAENEYGW
-1405 WKVSNGKVDLSFNG
+1405 WKVSNGKVDLSFDG
-1419 LELNEYGWWKV
+1419 LALNEYGWWKI
-1430 SNGII
+1430 SNGVI

-1451 VTNGTVD
+1451 VISGTVD
-1458 LTANGLIFDSE
+1458 LTANGLIFDDI

-1474 YFNGGAI
+1474 YFNQGAI
-1481 DFNYTGLALNEYD
+1481 DFNYTGLALNEYN
-1494 WWKITNGT
+1494 WWKISNGT
-1502 VDLSYTGLA
+1502 LDLSYTGLA

-1524 IDLSYNGI
+1524 IDLNYNGI
-1532 APNEY
+1532 ASNQY
-1537 GTWKVTNGTVDFTAN
+1537 GTWKVTSGTVDFTAN

-1557 SETDKWWYFN
+1557 SESDKWWYFN

-1598 GLADNQYGTWNVVNG
+1598 GLANNQYGTWNVVNG
-1613 QVVLE
+1613 QVVL

>member
-1 MRKNTR
+1 MRKNTK

-17 VTATTAMAFVTVS
+17 VTATTTMAFITVS
-30 ATSPLIN
+30 ATSPLLN
-37 VPFITYAQENI
+37 VPFVTYAQENI
-48 AVQSSVVVTNENEL
+48 AVQNSVVVTSESEL

-71 DITIN
+71 NITIN

-83 ATDSTPFMIPEGV
+83 ATDATPFMIPEGV
-96 TLTGSNSNSGLTL
+96 NLTGSDSNSGLTL

-153 NVDTFVEGGAGSGL
+153 NVDTYVKGGAGAGL

-188 TIVGQNAELTILNAI
+188 TTVGQNAELTILNAI
-203 DNTKIQDIYMSHEQD
+203 ENTKVQDIYMSHEQD

-226 NVKMTFDAKTTVV
+226 NIKMTFDAKTTVV
-239 DTIYTENNT
+239 DTIHTENNS
-248 KADIFVKGMA
+248 KADILIKGVI
-258 NGVASC
+258 NSVASC

-276 LTLQKCSADMTIDN
+276 LTLQKCSADMSINN
-290 VENIILDNEADLSL
+290 VENIILGNEADLSL

-314 KNNSTLNITKY
+314 KNNSTLNITQY

-332 ITGDFIGSNSTDE
+332 ITGDFIVSNSTDE

-356 DNTKQLIIDG
+356 DNNKQLIIAG
-366 DILGKTDVVIGNK
+366 DVLGKTNVVIEEK
-379 QFPKEFEEGYT
+379 HPSKDFKEDYT
-390 YITASGTSNKDNFV
+390 YITVAGTSKEDNFV

-410 DLKYSTKDN
+410 DLKYSIKDN
-419 AEASWEAVKET
+419 GEASWEAVKET

-436 EEMTVSRVEI
+436 EETTVGRIEI
-446 KSAPKKVYLKSIIQP
+446 KSAPKKVYVKSIIQT

-467 TPDITLSFYINCY
+467 TPDITSSFYIDCY
-480 DNKGNIIEYDDIADD
+480 DNKGNIIEYDNIADD

-509 SKDESDLQE
+509 SKDKSDLDE
-518 KNWGAPIRLETQE
+518 KKWGAPIWLETQE
-531 NYENRYFLVANNQ
+531 NYENRYFLVANNE

-559 ENELKTVSDIKDLK
+559 DVGNIETVGDIKKLDG
-573 DSILAEWT
+573 ILAEWT

-591 EKMETPNV
+591 EKMETPNI

-615 KYTINGKNVSV
+615 KYTINDKDVFV
-626 SQDGTVELDT
+626 SQDGTVQLDT
-636 AYFGQTLNIVRK
+636 TYFGQTLNIVRK

-654 IDSDVQSIV
+654 IDSEAQSIV
-663 IPNRIQAP
+663 IPTRRQAP
-671 QVEGTDASSTGEDDG
+671 QVEGNDASSTGEDDG
-686 VINGVSTAM
+686 IIKGVSTAM
-695 EYKMV
+695 KYKMV
-700 SENNWHDCTSDTI
+700 SETDWHDCTSDIITD
-713 ENLAPAVY
+713 LAPAVY

-734 DITTVTISREEVKTF
+734 DITTVTINREEVKTF
-749 HVVIENGTGTN
+749 HVVIGNGTGTN
-760 EYKVGDKV
+760 DYKVGDKV
-768 TIVAKEALEG
+768 TIVAKEALQG

-798 SSSTAVFIM
+798 NSSTAVFIM
-807 PESDIEL
+807 PQSDVEL

-857 AQDIGLG
+857 AEDIGLG
-864 IDKIYYYI
+864 VDKIYYYI
-872 SEEPKSIEDIK
+872 SQEPKSMEDIK
-883 NLKDTEWTEYKEEFS
+883 SLNDLEWTEYKEEFS
-898 INPDKSCVVYAKITD
+898 IKPDKSCVVYAKITD

-933 AITGVK
+933 TITGVK
-939 NNEIYKESVEITV
+939 NNESYKESVEITI
-952 IDDNLDYVE
+952 IDDNLDYLE
-961 IDGKIVGHENGSY
+961 IDGKIVGYENGNY
-974 KVDYV
+974 KVDYI

-1000 MVKEEPTTQ
+1000 MVKEEPTTEEVITK
-1009 PTQET
+1009 PEET
-1014 TKETET
+1014 TTEEVTTKPEETTPEEVTTKPEET
-1020 TTKEPETTTKQTE
+1020 TTKEVTTKPEETTTEEVTTKPEE

-1038 TESTTKQTESTTKQ
+1038 VTTKPE
-1052 TESTTKET
+1052 
-1060 ESTTKQT
+1060 
-1067 ETTTKQTETTTK
+1067 ETTTKEVTTKPAETTKPTEATTKVTQAITKPTEATTKVTQVTTKPTEATTKVTQATTKPTEATTKVTEATTETI
-1079 ATQSTT
+1079 Q
-1085 KATQP
+1085 
-1090 TTKATESTTKAT
+1090 
-1102 QSTTKATESTTK
+1102 
-1114 QTEQTTKQTE
+1114 
-1124 STTKQTE
+1124 
-1131 STTKQTEST
+1131 
-1140 TKQTES
+1140 
-1146 TTKQTESTTKQ
+1146 
-1157 TESTTKATESTTKA
+1157 
-1171 TEPTTKATEST
+1171 
-1182 TKATEPTTKAT
+1182 
-1193 QPTTKATESTTKATQ
+1193 
-1208 PTTKA
+1208 
-1213 TESTTKATQQTTKAT
+1213 
-1228 ESTTKATQPT
+1228 
-1238 TKATEST
+1238 
-1245 TKATQPTTKATE
+1245 
-1257 STTKATQ
+1257 
-1264 PTTKATESTTKATQ
+1264 
-1278 PTTKATEST
+1278 
-1287 TKATEP
+1287 
-1293 ITETTVEPTQAE
+1293 EPTQAE
-1305 KLEISDDGN
+1305 KLEISADGN

-1336 WWKVA
+1336 WWKVS

-1374 ILDEATD
+1374 ILDETTA
-1381 TWWYFNEGAI
+1381 TWWYFNGGAI

-1397 LALNEHGW
+1397 LAENEYGW
-1405 WKVSNGKVDLSFNG
+1405 WKVSNGKVDLSFDG
-1419 LELNEYGWWKV
+1419 LALNEYGWWKI
-1430 SNGII
+1430 SNGVI

-1451 VTNGTVD
+1451 VISGTVD
-1458 LTANGLIFDSE
+1458 LTANGLIFDDI

-1474 YFNGGAI
+1474 YFNQGAI
-1481 DFNYTGLALNEYD
+1481 DFNYTGLALNEYN
-1494 WWKITNGT
+1494 WWKISNGT
-1502 VDLSYTGLA
+1502 LDLSYTGLA

-1524 IDLSYNGI
+1524 IDLNYNGI
-1532 APNEY
+1532 ASNQY
-1537 GTWKVTNGTVDFTAN
+1537 GTWKVTSGTVDFTAN

-1557 SETDKWWYFN
+1557 SESDKWWYFN

-1598 GLADNQYGTWNVVNG
+1598 GLANNQYGTWNVVNG
-1613 QVVLE
+1613 QVVL

>member
-1 MRKNTR
+1 MRKNTK

-17 VTATTAMAFVTVS
+17 VTATTTMAFITVS
-30 ATSPLIN
+30 ATSPLLN
-37 VPFITYAQENI
+37 VPFVTYAQENI
-48 AVQSSVVVTNENEL
+48 AVQNSVVVTSESEL

-71 DITIN
+71 NITIN

-83 ATDSTPFMIPEGV
+83 ATDATPFMIPEGV
-96 TLTGSNSNSGLTL
+96 NLTGSDSNSGLTL

-153 NVDTFVEGGAGSGL
+153 NVDTYVKGGAGAGL

-188 TIVGQNAELTILNAI
+188 TTVGQNAELTILNAI
-203 DNTKIQDIYMSHEQD
+203 ENTKVQDIYMSHEQD

-226 NVKMTFDAKTTVV
+226 NIKMTFDAKTTVV
-239 DTIYTENNT
+239 DTIHTENNS
-248 KADIFVKGMA
+248 KADILIKGVI
-258 NGVASC
+258 NSVASC

-276 LTLQKCSADMTIDN
+276 LTLQKCSADMSINN
-290 VENIILDNEADLSL
+290 VENIILGNEADLSL

-314 KNNSTLNITKY
+314 KNNSTLNITQY

-332 ITGDFIGSNSTDE
+332 ITGDFIVSNSTDE

-356 DNTKQLIIDG
+356 DNNKQLIIAG
-366 DILGKTDVVIGNK
+366 DVLGKTNVVIEEK
-379 QFPKEFEEGYT
+379 HPSKDFKEDYT
-390 YITASGTSNKDNFV
+390 YITVAGTSKEDNFV

-410 DLKYSTKDN
+410 DLKYSIKDN
-419 AEASWEAVKET
+419 GEASWEAVKET

-436 EEMTVSRVEI
+436 EETTVGRIEI
-446 KSAPKKVYLKSIIQP
+446 KSAPKKVYVKSIIQT

-467 TPDITLSFYINCY
+467 TPDITSSFYIDCY
-480 DNKGNIIEYDDIADD
+480 DNKGNIIEYDNIADD

-509 SKDESDLQE
+509 SKDKSDLDE
-518 KNWGAPIRLETQE
+518 KKWGAPIWLETQE
-531 NYENRYFLVANNQ
+531 NYENRYFLVANNE

-559 ENELKTVSDIKDLK
+559 DVGNIETVGDIKKLDG
-573 DSILAEWT
+573 ILAEWT

-591 EKMETPNV
+591 EKMETPNI

-615 KYTINGKNVSV
+615 KYTINDKDVFV
-626 SQDGTVELDT
+626 SQDGTVQLDT
-636 AYFGQTLNIVRK
+636 TYFGQTLNIVRK

-654 IDSDVQSIV
+654 IDSEAQSIV
-663 IPNRIQAP
+663 IPTRRQAP
-671 QVEGTDASSTGEDDG
+671 QVEGNDASSTGEDDG

-700 SENNWHDCTSDTI
+700 SETDWHDCTSDIITD
-713 ENLAPAVY
+713 LAPAVY

-734 DITTVTISREEVKTF
+734 DITTVTINREEVKTF
-749 HVVIENGTGTN
+749 HVVIGNGTGTN
-760 EYKVGDKV
+760 DYKVGDKV
-768 TIVAKEALEG
+768 TIVAKEALQG

-798 SSSTAVFIM
+798 NSSTAVFIM
-807 PESDIEL
+807 PQSDVEL

-857 AQDIGLG
+857 AEDIGLG
-864 IDKIYYYI
+864 VDKIYYYI
-872 SEEPKSIEDIK
+872 SQEPKSMEDIK
-883 NLKDTEWTEYKEEFS
+883 SLNDLEWTEYKEEFS
-898 INPDKSCVVYAKITD
+898 IKPDKSCVVYAKITD

-933 AITGVK
+933 TITGVK
-939 NNEIYKESVEITV
+939 NNESYKESVEITI
-952 IDDNLDYVE
+952 IDDNLDYLE
-961 IDGKIVGHENGSY
+961 IDGKIVGYENGNY
-974 KVDYV
+974 KVDYI

-1000 MVKEEPTTQ
+1000 MVKEEPTTEEVITK
-1009 PTQET
+1009 PEET
-1014 TKETET
+1014 TTEEVTTKPEETTPEEVTTKPEET
-1020 TTKEPETTTKQTE
+1020 TTKEVTTKPEE

-1038 TESTTKQTESTTKQ
+1038 VTTKPAETTKP
-1052 TESTTKET
+1052 TEATTKVT
-1060 ESTTKQT
+1060 QATTKPTEATTKVTQATTKPTEAITKVTQATTKPTEATTKVTQAITKPTEATTKVTQAITKVTQATTKPTEATTKVTEATT
-1067 ETTTKQTETTTK
+1067 ETIQ
-1079 ATQSTT
+1079 
-1085 KATQP
+1085 
-1090 TTKATESTTKAT
+1090 
-1102 QSTTKATESTTK
+1102 
-1114 QTEQTTKQTE
+1114 
-1124 STTKQTE
+1124 
-1131 STTKQTEST
+1131 
-1140 TKQTES
+1140 
-1146 TTKQTESTTKQ
+1146 
-1157 TESTTKATESTTKA
+1157 
-1171 TEPTTKATEST
+1171 
-1182 TKATEPTTKAT
+1182 
-1193 QPTTKATESTTKATQ
+1193 
-1208 PTTKA
+1208 
-1213 TESTTKATQQTTKAT
+1213 
-1228 ESTTKATQPT
+1228 
-1238 TKATEST
+1238 
-1245 TKATQPTTKATE
+1245 
-1257 STTKATQ
+1257 
-1264 PTTKATESTTKATQ
+1264 
-1278 PTTKATEST
+1278 
-1287 TKATEP
+1287 
-1293 ITETTVEPTQAE
+1293 EPTQAE
-1305 KLEISDDGN
+1305 KLEISADGN

-1336 WWKVA
+1336 WWKVS

-1374 ILDEATD
+1374 ILDETTA
-1381 TWWYFNEGAI
+1381 TWWYFNGGAI

-1397 LALNEHGW
+1397 LAENEYGW
-1405 WKVSNGKVDLSFNG
+1405 WKVSNGKVDLSFDG
-1419 LELNEYGWWKV
+1419 LALNEYGWWKI
-1430 SNGII
+1430 SNGVI

-1451 VTNGTVD
+1451 VISGTVD
-1458 LTANGLIFDSE
+1458 LTANGLIFDDI

-1474 YFNGGAI
+1474 YFNQGAI
-1481 DFNYTGLALNEYD
+1481 DFNYTGLALNEYN
-1494 WWKITNGT
+1494 WWKISNGT
-1502 VDLSYTGLA
+1502 LDLSYTGLA

-1524 IDLSYNGI
+1524 IDLNYNGI
-1532 APNEY
+1532 ASNQY
-1537 GTWKVTNGTVDFTAN
+1537 GTWKVTSGTVDFTAN

-1557 SETDKWWYFN
+1557 SESDKWWYFN

-1598 GLADNQYGTWNVVNG
+1598 GLANNQYGTWNVVNG
-1613 QVVLE
+1613 QVVL

>member
-1 MRKNTR
+1 MRKNTK

-17 VTATTAMAFVTVS
+17 VTATTTMAFITVS
-30 ATSPLIN
+30 ATSPLLN
-37 VPFITYAQENI
+37 VPFVTYAQENI
-48 AVQSSVVVTNENEL
+48 AVQNSVVVTSESEL

-71 DITIN
+71 NITIN

-83 ATDSTPFMIPEGV
+83 ATDATPFMIPEGV
-96 TLTGSNSNSGLTL
+96 NLTGSDSNSGLTL

-153 NVDTFVEGGAGSGL
+153 NVDTYVKGGAGAGL

-188 TIVGQNAELTILNAI
+188 TTVGQNAELTILNAI
-203 DNTKIQDIYMSHEQD
+203 ENTKVQDIYMSHEQD

-226 NVKMTFDAKTTVV
+226 NIKMTFDAKTTVV
-239 DTIYTENNT
+239 DTIHTENNS
-248 KADIFVKGMA
+248 KADILIKGVI
-258 NGVASC
+258 NSVASC

-276 LTLQKCSADMTIDN
+276 LTLQKCSADMSINN
-290 VENIILDNEADLSL
+290 VENIILGNEADLSL

-314 KNNSTLNITKY
+314 KNNSTLNITQY

-332 ITGDFIGSNSTDE
+332 ITGDFIVSNSTDE

-356 DNTKQLIIDG
+356 DNNKQLIIAG
-366 DILGKTDVVIGNK
+366 DVLGKTNVVIEEK
-379 QFPKEFEEGYT
+379 HPSKDFKEDYT
-390 YITASGTSNKDNFV
+390 YITVAGTSKEDNFV

-410 DLKYSTKDN
+410 DLKYSIKDN
-419 AEASWEAVKET
+419 GEASWEAVKET

-436 EEMTVSRVEI
+436 EETTVGRIEI
-446 KSAPKKVYLKSIIQP
+446 KSAPKNVYVKSIIQT

-467 TPDITLSFYINCY
+467 TPDITSSFYIDCY
-480 DNKGNIIEYDDIADD
+480 DNKGNIIEYDNIADD

-509 SKDESDLQE
+509 SKDKSDLDE
-518 KNWGAPIRLETQE
+518 KKWGAPIWLETQE
-531 NYENRYFLVANNQ
+531 NYENRYFLVANNE

-559 ENELKTVSDIKDLK
+559 DVGNIETVGDIKKLDG
-573 DSILAEWT
+573 ILAEWT

-591 EKMETPNV
+591 EKMETPNI

-609 GFDTTG
+609 DFDTTG
-615 KYTINGKNVSV
+615 KYTINDKDVFV
-626 SQDGTVELDT
+626 SQDGTVQLDT
-636 AYFGQTLNIVRK
+636 TYFGQTLNIVRK

-654 IDSDVQSIV
+654 IDSEAQSIV
-663 IPNRIQAP
+663 IPTRRQAP
-671 QVEGTDASSTGEDDG
+671 QVEGNDASSTGEDDG

-700 SENNWHDCTSDTI
+700 SETDWHDCTSDIITD
-713 ENLAPAVY
+713 LAPAVY

-734 DITTVTISREEVKTF
+734 DITTVTINREEVKTF
-749 HVVIENGTGTN
+749 HVVIGNGTGTN
-760 EYKVGDKV
+760 DYKVGDKV
-768 TIVAKEALEG
+768 TIVAKEALQG

-788 EFEYTDDTNA
+788 EIEYTDDTNA
-798 SSSTAVFIM
+798 NLSTAVFIM
-807 PESDIEL
+807 PESDVEL

-857 AQDIGLG
+857 AEDIGLG
-864 IDKIYYYI
+864 VDKIYYYI
-872 SEEPKSIEDIK
+872 SQEPKSMEDIK
-883 NLKDTEWTEYKEEFS
+883 SLNDLEWTEYKEEFS
-898 INPDKSCVVYAKITD
+898 IKPDKSCVVYAKITD

-933 AITGVK
+933 TITGVK
-939 NNEIYKESVEITV
+939 NNESYKESVEITV
-952 IDDNLDYVE
+952 TDDNLDYLE
-961 IDGKIVGHENGSY
+961 IDGKIVGYENGNY
-974 KVDYV
+974 KVDYI

-1000 MVKEEPTTQ
+1000 MVKEEPTTEEVITK
-1009 PTQET
+1009 PEET
-1014 TKETET
+1014 TTEEVTTKPEETTPEEVTTKPEET
-1020 TTKEPETTTKQTE
+1020 TTKEVTTKPEE

-1038 TESTTKQTESTTKQ
+1038 VTTKPAETTKP
-1052 TESTTKET
+1052 TEATTKVT
-1060 ESTTKQT
+1060 QATTKPTEATTKVTQATTKPTEAITKVTQATTKPTEATTKVTQAITKPTEATTKVTQVTTKPTEATTKVTQATTKPTEATTKVTEATT
-1067 ETTTKQTETTTK
+1067 ETIQ
-1079 ATQSTT
+1079 
-1085 KATQP
+1085 
-1090 TTKATESTTKAT
+1090 
-1102 QSTTKATESTTK
+1102 
-1114 QTEQTTKQTE
+1114 
-1124 STTKQTE
+1124 
-1131 STTKQTEST
+1131 
-1140 TKQTES
+1140 
-1146 TTKQTESTTKQ
+1146 
-1157 TESTTKATESTTKA
+1157 
-1171 TEPTTKATEST
+1171 
-1182 TKATEPTTKAT
+1182 
-1193 QPTTKATESTTKATQ
+1193 
-1208 PTTKA
+1208 
-1213 TESTTKATQQTTKAT
+1213 
-1228 ESTTKATQPT
+1228 
-1238 TKATEST
+1238 
-1245 TKATQPTTKATE
+1245 
-1257 STTKATQ
+1257 
-1264 PTTKATESTTKATQ
+1264 
-1278 PTTKATEST
+1278 
-1287 TKATEP
+1287 
-1293 ITETTVEPTQAE
+1293 EPTQAE
-1305 KLEISDDGN
+1305 KLEILADGN

-1336 WWKVA
+1336 WWKVS

-1374 ILDEATD
+1374 ILDETTA
-1381 TWWYFNEGAI
+1381 TWWYFNGGAI

-1397 LALNEHGW
+1397 LAENEYGW
-1405 WKVSNGKVDLSFNG
+1405 WKVSNGKVDLSFDG
-1419 LELNEYGWWKV
+1419 LALNEYGWWKI
-1430 SNGII
+1430 SNGVI

-1451 VTNGTVD
+1451 VISGTVD
-1458 LTANGLIFDSE
+1458 LTANGLIFDDI

-1474 YFNGGAI
+1474 YFNQGAI
-1481 DFNYTGLALNEYD
+1481 DFNYTGLALNEYN
-1494 WWKITNGT
+1494 WWKISNGT
-1502 VDLSYTGLA
+1502 LDLSYTGLA

-1524 IDLSYNGI
+1524 IDLNYNGI
-1532 APNEY
+1532 ASNQY
-1537 GTWKVTNGTVDFTAN
+1537 GTWKVTSGTVDFTAN

-1557 SETDKWWYFN
+1557 SESDKWWYFN

-1598 GLADNQYGTWNVVNG
+1598 GLANNQYGTWNVVNG
-1613 QVVLE
+1613 QVVL

>member
-1 MRKNTR
+1 MRKNTK

-17 VTATTAMAFVTVS
+17 VTATTTMAFITVS
-30 ATSPLIN
+30 ATSPLLN
-37 VPFITYAQENI
+37 VPFVTYAQENI
-48 AVQSSVVVTNENEL
+48 AVQNSVVVTSESEL

-71 DITIN
+71 NITIN

-83 ATDSTPFMIPEGV
+83 ATDATPFMIPEGV
-96 TLTGSNSNSGLTL
+96 NLTGSDSNSGLTL

-153 NVDTFVEGGAGSGL
+153 NVDTYVKGGAGAGL

-188 TIVGQNAELTILNAI
+188 TTVGQNAELTILNAI
-203 DNTKIQDIYMSHEQD
+203 ENTKVQDIYMSHEQD

-226 NVKMTFDAKTTVV
+226 NIKMTFDAKTTVV
-239 DTIYTENNT
+239 DTIHTENNS
-248 KADIFVKGMA
+248 KADILIKGVT
-258 NGVASC
+258 NSVSSC

-276 LTLQKCSADMTIDN
+276 LTLQKCFADMSINN
-290 VENIILDNEADLSL
+290 VENIILGNEADLSL

-314 KNNSTLNITKY
+314 KNNSTLNITQY

-332 ITGDFIGSNSTDE
+332 ITGDFIVSNSTDE

-356 DNTKQLIIDG
+356 DNNKQLIIAG
-366 DILGKTDVVIGNK
+366 DVLGKTNVVIEEK
-379 QFPKEFEEGYT
+379 HTSKDFKEDYT
-390 YITASGTSNKDNFV
+390 YITVAGTSKEDNFV

-410 DLKYSTKDN
+410 DLKYSIKDN
-419 AEASWEAVKET
+419 GEASWEAVKET

-436 EEMTVSRVEI
+436 EETTVGRIEI
-446 KSAPKKVYLKSIIQP
+446 KSAPKKVYVKSIIQT

-467 TPDITLSFYINCY
+467 TPDITSSFYIDCY
-480 DNKGNIIEYDDIADD
+480 DNKGNIIEYDNIADD

-509 SKDESDLQE
+509 SKDKSDLDE
-518 KNWGAPIRLETQE
+518 KKWGAPIWLETQE
-531 NYENRYFLVANNQ
+531 NYENRYFLVANNE

-559 ENELKTVSDIKDLK
+559 DVGNIETVGDIKKLDG
-573 DSILAEWT
+573 ILAEWT

-615 KYTINGKNVSV
+615 KYTINDKDVFV
-626 SQDGTVELDT
+626 SQDGTVQLDKT
-636 AYFGQTLNIVRK
+636 YFGQTLNIVRK

-654 IDSDVQSIV
+654 IDSEAQSIV
-663 IPNRIQAP
+663 IPTRRQAP
-671 QVEGTDASSTGEDDG
+671 QVEGNDASSTGEDDG
-686 VINGVSTAM
+686 VIKGVSTAM

-700 SENNWHDCTSDTI
+700 SETDWHDCTSDIITD
-713 ENLAPAVY
+713 LAPAVY

-734 DITTVTISREEVKTF
+734 DITTVAINREEVKTF
-749 HVVIENGTGTN
+749 HVVIGNGTGTN
-760 EYKVGDKV
+760 DYKVGDKV
-768 TIVAKEALEG
+768 TIVAKEALQG

-798 SSSTAVFIM
+798 NSSTAVFIM
-807 PESDIEL
+807 PQSDVEL

-857 AQDIGLG
+857 AEDIGLG
-864 IDKIYYYI
+864 VDKIYYYI
-872 SEEPKSIEDIK
+872 SQEPKSMEDIK
-883 NLKDTEWTEYKEEFS
+883 SLNDLEWTEYKEEFS
-898 INPDKSCVVYAKITD
+898 IKPDKSCVVYAKITD

-933 AITGVK
+933 TITGVK
-939 NNEIYKESVEITV
+939 NNESYKESVEITI
-952 IDDNLDYVE
+952 IDDNLDYLE
-961 IDGKIVGHENGSY
+961 IDGKIVGYENGKY
-974 KVDYV
+974 KVDYI

-1000 MVKEEPTTQ
+1000 MVKEEPTTEEVITK
-1009 PTQET
+1009 PEET
-1014 TKETET
+1014 TTEEVTTKPEETTPEEVTTKPEETTTEEVTTKPEET
-1020 TTKEPETTTKQTE
+1020 TTKEVTTKPEETTKPAETTKPTEATTKVTQATTKPTEATTKVTQATTKPTEATTKVTQAITKPTEATTKVTQVTTKPTEATTKVTEATTE
-1033 TTTKE
+1033 TI
-1038 TESTTKQTESTTKQ
+1038 Q
-1052 TESTTKET
+1052 
-1060 ESTTKQT
+1060 
-1067 ETTTKQTETTTK
+1067 
-1079 ATQSTT
+1079 
-1085 KATQP
+1085 
-1090 TTKATESTTKAT
+1090 
-1102 QSTTKATESTTK
+1102 
-1114 QTEQTTKQTE
+1114 
-1124 STTKQTE
+1124 
-1131 STTKQTEST
+1131 
-1140 TKQTES
+1140 
-1146 TTKQTESTTKQ
+1146 
-1157 TESTTKATESTTKA
+1157 
-1171 TEPTTKATEST
+1171 
-1182 TKATEPTTKAT
+1182 
-1193 QPTTKATESTTKATQ
+1193 
-1208 PTTKA
+1208 
-1213 TESTTKATQQTTKAT
+1213 
-1228 ESTTKATQPT
+1228 
-1238 TKATEST
+1238 
-1245 TKATQPTTKATE
+1245 
-1257 STTKATQ
+1257 
-1264 PTTKATESTTKATQ
+1264 
-1278 PTTKATEST
+1278 
-1287 TKATEP
+1287 
-1293 ITETTVEPTQAE
+1293 EPTQAE
-1305 KLEISDDGN
+1305 KLEISADGN

-1336 WWKVA
+1336 WWKVS

-1374 ILDEATD
+1374 ILDETTA
-1381 TWWYFNEGAI
+1381 TWWYFNGGAI

-1397 LALNEHGW
+1397 LAENEYGW
-1405 WKVSNGKVDLSFNG
+1405 WKVSNGKVDLSFDG
-1419 LELNEYGWWKV
+1419 LALNEYGWWKI
-1430 SNGII
+1430 SNGVI

-1451 VTNGTVD
+1451 VISGTVD
-1458 LTANGLIFDSE
+1458 LTANGLIFDDI

-1474 YFNGGAI
+1474 YFNQGAI
-1481 DFNYTGLALNEYD
+1481 DFNYTGLALNEYN
-1494 WWKITNGT
+1494 WWKISNGT
-1502 VDLSYTGLA
+1502 LDLSYTGLA

-1524 IDLSYNGI
+1524 IDLNYNGI
-1532 APNEY
+1532 ASNQY
-1537 GTWKVTNGTVDFTAN
+1537 GTWKVTSGTVDFTAN

-1557 SETDKWWYFN
+1557 SESDKWWYFN

-1598 GLADNQYGTWNVVNG
+1598 GLANNQYGTWNVVNG
-1613 QVVLE
+1613 QVVL

>member
-1 MRKNTR
+1 MRKNTK

-17 VTATTAMAFVTVS
+17 VTATTTMAFITVS
-30 ATSPLIN
+30 ATSPLLN
-37 VPFITYAQENI
+37 VPFVTYAQENI
-48 AVQSSVVVTNENEL
+48 AVQNSVVVTSESEL

-71 DITIN
+71 NITIN

-83 ATDSTPFMIPEGV
+83 ATDATPFMIPEGV
-96 TLTGSNSNSGLTL
+96 NLTGSDSNSGLTL

-153 NVDTFVEGGAGSGL
+153 NVDTYVKGGAGAGL

-188 TIVGQNAELTILNAI
+188 TTVGQNAELTILNAI
-203 DNTKIQDIYMSHEQD
+203 ENTKVQDIYMSHEQD

-226 NVKMTFDAKTTVV
+226 NIKMTFDAKTTVV
-239 DTIYTENNT
+239 DTIHTENNS
-248 KADIFVKGMA
+248 KADILIKGVI
-258 NGVASC
+258 NSVASC

-276 LTLQKCSADMTIDN
+276 LTLQKCSADMSINN
-290 VENIILDNEADLSL
+290 VENIILGNEADLSL

-314 KNNSTLNITKY
+314 KNNSTLNITQY

-332 ITGDFIGSNSTDE
+332 ITGDFIVSNSTDE

-356 DNTKQLIIDG
+356 DNNKQLIIAG
-366 DILGKTDVVIGNK
+366 DVLGKTNVVIEEK
-379 QFPKEFEEGYT
+379 HPSKDFKEDYT
-390 YITASGTSNKDNFV
+390 YITVAGTSKEDNFV

-410 DLKYSTKDN
+410 DLKYSIKDN
-419 AEASWEAVKET
+419 GEASWEAVKET

-436 EEMTVSRVEI
+436 EETTVGRIEI
-446 KSAPKKVYLKSIIQP
+446 KSAPKNVYVKSIIQT

-467 TPDITLSFYINCY
+467 TPDITSSFYIDCY
-480 DNKGNIIEYDDIADD
+480 DNKGNIIEYDNIADD

-509 SKDESDLQE
+509 SKDKSDLDE
-518 KNWGAPIRLETQE
+518 KKWGAPIWLETQE
-531 NYENRYFLVANNQ
+531 NYENRYFLVANNE

-559 ENELKTVSDIKDLK
+559 DVGNIETVGDIKKLDG
-573 DSILAEWT
+573 ILAEWT

-591 EKMETPNV
+591 EKMETPNI

-609 GFDTTG
+609 DFDTTG
-615 KYTINGKNVSV
+615 KYTINDKDVFV
-626 SQDGTVELDT
+626 SQDGTVQLDT
-636 AYFGQTLNIVRK
+636 TYFGQTLNIVRK

-654 IDSDVQSIV
+654 IDSEAQSIV
-663 IPNRIQAP
+663 IPTRRQAP
-671 QVEGTDASSTGEDDG
+671 QVEGNDASSTGEDDG

-700 SENNWHDCTSDTI
+700 SETDWHDCTSDIITD
-713 ENLAPAVY
+713 LAPAVY

-734 DITTVTISREEVKTF
+734 DITTVTINREEVKTF
-749 HVVIENGTGTN
+749 HVVIGNGTGTN
-760 EYKVGDKV
+760 DYKVGDKV
-768 TIVAKEALEG
+768 TIVAKEALQG

-788 EFEYTDDTNA
+788 EIEYTDDTNA
-798 SSSTAVFIM
+798 NLSTAVFIM
-807 PESDIEL
+807 PESDVEL

-834 WNDFCNKITFGIFFK
+834 WNEFCNKITFGIFFK

-857 AQDIGLG
+857 AEDIGLG
-864 IDKIYYYI
+864 VDKIYYYI
-872 SEEPKSIEDIK
+872 SQEPKSMEDIK
-883 NLKDTEWTEYKEEFS
+883 SLNDLEWTEYKEEFS
-898 INPDKSCVVYAKITD
+898 IKPDKSCVVYAKITD

-933 AITGVK
+933 TITGVK
-939 NNEIYKESVEITV
+939 NNESYKESVEITV
-952 IDDNLDYVE
+952 TDDNLDYLE
-961 IDGKIVGHENGSY
+961 IDGKIVGYENGNY
-974 KVDYV
+974 KVDYI

-1000 MVKEEPTTQ
+1000 MVKEEPTTEEVITK
-1009 PTQET
+1009 PEET
-1014 TKETET
+1014 TTEEVTTKPEETTPEEVTTKPEET
-1020 TTKEPETTTKQTE
+1020 TTKEVTTKPEETTTEEVTTKPEETTTEEVTTKPEETTPEEVTTKPEE

-1038 TESTTKQTESTTKQ
+1038 VTTKPE
-1052 TESTTKET
+1052 
-1060 ESTTKQT
+1060 
-1067 ETTTKQTETTTK
+1067 ETTTKEVTTKPAETTKPTEATTKVTQATTKPTEATTKVTQATTKPTEAITKVTQATTKPTEATTKVTQAITKPTEATTKVTQVTTKPTEATTKVTQATTKPTEATTKVTEATTETI
-1079 ATQSTT
+1079 Q
-1085 KATQP
+1085 
-1090 TTKATESTTKAT
+1090 
-1102 QSTTKATESTTK
+1102 
-1114 QTEQTTKQTE
+1114 
-1124 STTKQTE
+1124 
-1131 STTKQTEST
+1131 
-1140 TKQTES
+1140 
-1146 TTKQTESTTKQ
+1146 
-1157 TESTTKATESTTKA
+1157 
-1171 TEPTTKATEST
+1171 
-1182 TKATEPTTKAT
+1182 
-1193 QPTTKATESTTKATQ
+1193 
-1208 PTTKA
+1208 
-1213 TESTTKATQQTTKAT
+1213 
-1228 ESTTKATQPT
+1228 
-1238 TKATEST
+1238 
-1245 TKATQPTTKATE
+1245 
-1257 STTKATQ
+1257 
-1264 PTTKATESTTKATQ
+1264 
-1278 PTTKATEST
+1278 
-1287 TKATEP
+1287 
-1293 ITETTVEPTQAE
+1293 EPTQAE
-1305 KLEISDDGN
+1305 KLEILADGN

-1336 WWKVA
+1336 WWKVS

-1374 ILDEATD
+1374 ILDETTA
-1381 TWWYFNEGAI
+1381 TWWYFNGGAI

-1397 LALNEHGW
+1397 LAENEYGW
-1405 WKVSNGKVDLSFNG
+1405 WKVSNGKVDLSFDG
-1419 LELNEYGWWKV
+1419 LALNEYGWWKI
-1430 SNGII
+1430 SNGVI

-1451 VTNGTVD
+1451 VISGTVD
-1458 LTANGLIFDSE
+1458 LTANGLIFDDI

-1474 YFNGGAI
+1474 YFNQGAI
-1481 DFNYTGLALNEYD
+1481 DFNYTGLALNEYN
-1494 WWKITNGT
+1494 WWKISNGT
-1502 VDLSYTGLA
+1502 LDLSYTGLA

-1524 IDLSYNGI
+1524 IDLNYNGI
-1532 APNEY
+1532 ASNQY
-1537 GTWKVTNGTVDFTAN
+1537 GTWKVTSGTVDFTAN

-1557 SETDKWWYFN
+1557 SESDKWWYFN

-1598 GLADNQYGTWNVVNG
+1598 GLANNQYGTWNVVNG
-1613 QVVLE
+1613 QVVL